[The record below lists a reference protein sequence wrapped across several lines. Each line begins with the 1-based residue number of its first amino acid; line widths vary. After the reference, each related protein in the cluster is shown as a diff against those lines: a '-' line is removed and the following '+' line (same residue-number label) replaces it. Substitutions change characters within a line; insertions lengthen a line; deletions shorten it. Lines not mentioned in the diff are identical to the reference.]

1 MLRVYT
7 GRGRLMQ
14 AALSELLRRADART
28 QLVVVPKQL
37 TLQTERTLLRDLNQ
51 RGSFQIQVL
60 SPERLCA
67 RIFDAAG
74 QPEGV
79 RVDDRGRVMLVRAA
93 VRAAGENLTLY
104 RGAERRR
111 GFPERCAAQLERIRQ
126 AGVTADTLRACAADL
141 SGTARLK
148 LNDLSYILEAYDVLI
163 KDRYQDGTSEFN
175 AAIAR
180 AGEAAFLREC
190 AVWFHG
196 FDMMPPTLHGLIAS
210 VSAVTDAGLLLPL
223 ENDERARDFD
233 AFLPMF
239 RALEQL
245 SIAARRLGAPME
257 RVDVEEAEN
266 GDAARNGSAPAA
278 PARELPRTAA
288 AIPSA
293 DASLPQESARSSA
306 MSAAEHNDAHSR
318 AAATLAAEIPASPT
332 FSPSTSEIHLGGATA
347 FSSSGKSHRP
357 RLLVSVPPRKADLR
371 RLERELFAFPAEP
384 SAGRAQSV
392 QLTLLR
398 DPKEECRFAAALT
411 RRLVRQRGWR
421 WDDVTL
427 LLRDPDAYDAPLRA
441 AFADYGVPL
450 FLSSSRSAARH
461 AAPEFLLT
469 ALKALEKG
477 FPADEMLALLRTGM
491 SPLNDDEADR
501 FSNYI
506 VRWGLRGNRF
516 LRPLQRGTQAEL
528 DALEPLRARLAEPL
542 VRLRDRLR
550 RSQTLTQQLTALFGL
565 LTDAEVYSK
574 IQARMARLCEANLR
588 EIAGEEGQVWNRML
602 GAMDQMQALMGDA
615 KLSMAELRETLTESL
630 SAAVLKPLP
639 QSGDAVLAQSMD
651 RACARPSKAILIL
664 GAADR
669 PVNDDEGLLTPSQKR
684 VLSDFAHAY
693 LGPDDADLSRLRR
706 FYLKSSLGM
715 ATDYVSLSC
724 PLSGSDGAA
733 QRPGAIF
740 ALIEALFPGTQTR
753 GGVAGEPALE
763 RMLRSAPGA
772 ALSMAGRALCAEA
785 EGVPLPEIDASALSA
800 LRRSDAPAAKTG
812 LRRLS
817 QALSRAESADA
828 LSPAAARAL
837 YGALSS
843 LSITRL
849 ERFAACPFAFFA
861 QYGLKPERV
870 DPFELNAKD
879 EGTFFHSAVNEFLLR
894 SMDDLGELTAE
905 AAGTRMDA
913 VSDLLLDAMRASG
926 PLGDS
931 AVALA
936 ERRRLK
942 STARVC
948 AAVLA
953 EHMRGSRFHTAALE
967 QSFGREDGKKALTL
981 PGGCV
986 LEGRIDRIDEWRDG
1000 KTDYL
1005 RVIDFKRGGKSLK
1018 LSEAYYGLRLQL
1030 PIYLAAAQRRRDA
1043 LSAGVYYFT
1052 LDEGIVD
1059 VQSADP
1065 GAVEAERRKLFRME
1079 GLMPGDPEL
1088 LKALSP
1094 APADVLKLRTTASG
1108 ALYKGSVT
1116 AEESDYRALTE
1127 CALRRAGEHLSRIRS
1142 GECAAAPAR
1151 IEQSNPCAWCDWH
1164 KICLFD
1170 DRLDGARARK
1180 FKALPMDEA
1189 LLKIKAENGAEE
1201 PEKL

>member
-37 TLQTERTLLRDLNQ
+37 TLQTERTLLRELNQ

-148 LNDLSYILEAYDVLI
+148 LNDLSYILEAYGALI
-163 KDRYQDGTSEFN
+163 EDRYQDGTSEFN
-175 AAIAR
+175 AAILRAR
-180 AGEAAFLREC
+180 EAAFLREC

-210 VSAVTDAGLLLPL
+210 VGAVTDAGLLLPL
-223 ENDERARDFD
+223 ENDEHARDFD

-245 SIAARRLGAPME
+245 SIAAKRLGAPME
-257 RVDVEEAEN
+257 RVDVEE
-266 GDAARNGSAPAA
+266 DAA
-278 PARELPRTAA
+278 EE
-288 AIPSA
+288 
-293 DASLPQESARSSA
+293 DASHEHFREPPEHSS
-306 MSAAEHNDAHSR
+306 
-318 AAATLAAEIPASPT
+318 P
-332 FSPSTSEIHLGGATA
+332 
-347 FSSSGKSHRP
+347 RP

-491 SPLNDDEADR
+491 SPLSDDEADR

-516 LRPLQRGTQAEL
+516 LRPLQRGAQAEL
-528 DALEPLRARLAEPL
+528 DALEPLRARLTEPL

-733 QRPGAIF
+733 QRPGAMF

-785 EGVPLPEIDASALSA
+785 EGVPLPAMDASALSA
-800 LRRSDAPAAKTG
+800 LRRSDAPAAKAG
-812 LRRLS
+812 LMRLS

-837 YGALSS
+837 YGALGS
-843 LSITRL
+843 LSVTRL

-967 QSFGREDGKKALTL
+967 QSFGREDGKRALTL

-1000 KTDYL
+1000 ATDYL

-1030 PIYLAAAQRRRDA
+1030 PVYLAAAQRRRDA

-1059 VQSADP
+1059 LQSSDP
-1065 GAVEAERRKLFRME
+1065 GAVEAERRKRFRME
-1079 GLMPGDPEL
+1079 GLMPSDPEL

-1094 APADVLKLRTTASG
+1094 APAEVLKLRTTASG
-1108 ALYKGSVT
+1108 APYKGSVT

-1127 CALRRAGEHLSRIRS
+1127 CALRRAEEHLSRIRS

-1151 IEQSNPCAWCDWH
+1151 MEQSNPCTWCDWH

-1170 DRLDGARARK
+1170 DRLDGARARRLK
-1180 FKALPMDEA
+1180 SLQPDEA
-1189 LLKIKAENGAEE
+1189 MLKIKSESDGESR
-1201 PEKL
+1201 EKL

>member
-148 LNDLSYILEAYDVLI
+148 LNDLSYILEAYGALI
-163 KDRYQDGTSEFN
+163 EDRYQDGTSEFN
-175 AAIAR
+175 AAILRAR
-180 AGEAAFLREC
+180 EAAFLREC

-210 VSAVTDAGLLLPL
+210 VGAVTDAGLLLPL
-223 ENDERARDFD
+223 ENNEHARDFD

-245 SIAARRLGAPME
+245 SIAAKRLGAPME
-257 RVDVEEAEN
+257 RVDVEEA
-266 GDAARNGSAPAA
+266 AA
-278 PARELPRTAA
+278 EE
-288 AIPSA
+288 
-293 DASLPQESARSSA
+293 DASHEHFREPPEHSS
-306 MSAAEHNDAHSR
+306 
-318 AAATLAAEIPASPT
+318 P
-332 FSPSTSEIHLGGATA
+332 
-347 FSSSGKSHRP
+347 RP

-491 SPLNDDEADR
+491 SPLSDEEADR

-516 LRPLQRGTQAEL
+516 LRPLQRGAQVEL
-528 DALEPLRARLAEPL
+528 DALEPLRARLTEPL

-664 GAADR
+664 GAADW

-733 QRPGAIF
+733 QRPGAMF

-785 EGVPLPEIDASALSA
+785 EGVPLPAMDASALSA
-800 LRRSDAPAAKTG
+800 LRRSDAPAAKAG

-837 YGALSS
+837 YGALGS
-843 LSITRL
+843 LSVTRL

-870 DPFELNAKD
+870 DPFELNTKD

-967 QSFGREDGKKALTL
+967 QSFGREDGKRALTL
-981 PGGCV
+981 LGGCV
-986 LEGRIDRIDEWRDG
+986 LEGRIDRVDEWRDG
-1000 KTDYL
+1000 ATDYL

-1030 PIYLAAAQRRRDA
+1030 PVYLAAAQRRRDA

-1059 VQSADP
+1059 LQSSDP
-1065 GAVEAERRKLFRME
+1065 GAVEAERRKRFRME
-1079 GLMPGDPEL
+1079 GLMPSDPEL

-1094 APADVLKLRTTASG
+1094 APAEVLKLRTTASG
-1108 ALYKGSVT
+1108 APYKGSVT

-1127 CALRRAGEHLSRIRS
+1127 CALRRAEEHLSRIRS

-1151 IEQSNPCAWCDWH
+1151 MEQSNPCTWCDWH

-1170 DRLDGARARK
+1170 DRLDGARTRRLK
-1180 FKALPMDEA
+1180 SLQPDEA
-1189 LLKIKAENGAEE
+1189 MLKIKSESDGESR
-1201 PEKL
+1201 EKL

>member
-148 LNDLSYILEAYDVLI
+148 LNDLSYILEAYGALI
-163 KDRYQDGTSEFN
+163 EDRYQDGTSEFN
-175 AAIAR
+175 AAILRAR
-180 AGEAAFLREC
+180 EAAFLREC

-210 VSAVTDAGLLLPL
+210 VGAVTDAGLLLPL
-223 ENDERARDFD
+223 ENDEHARDFD

-245 SIAARRLGAPME
+245 SIAAKRLGAPME
-257 RVDVEEAEN
+257 RVDVEEA
-266 GDAARNGSAPAA
+266 
-278 PARELPRTAA
+278 AA
-288 AIPSA
+288 AE
-293 DASLPQESARSSA
+293 DASHEHFREPPEHSS
-306 MSAAEHNDAHSR
+306 
-318 AAATLAAEIPASPT
+318 P
-332 FSPSTSEIHLGGATA
+332 
-347 FSSSGKSHRP
+347 RP
-357 RLLVSVPPRKADLR
+357 RLRVSVPPRKADLH

-491 SPLNDDEADR
+491 SPLSDDEADR

-516 LRPLQRGTQAEL
+516 LRPLQRGAQAEL

-733 QRPGAIF
+733 QRPGAMF

-753 GGVAGEPALE
+753 GGVTGEPALE
-763 RMLRSAPGA
+763 RMLRSAPDA

-785 EGVPLPEIDASALSA
+785 EGVPLPAMDASALSA
-800 LRRSDAPAAKTG
+800 LRRSDAPAAKAG

-837 YGALSS
+837 YGALGS
-843 LSITRL
+843 LSVTRL

-967 QSFGREDGKKALTL
+967 QSFGREDGKRALTL

-1000 KTDYL
+1000 ATDYL

-1030 PIYLAAAQRRRDA
+1030 PVYLAAAQRRRDA

-1059 VQSADP
+1059 LQSSDP
-1065 GAVEAERRKLFRME
+1065 GAVEAERRKRFRME
-1079 GLMPGDPEL
+1079 GLMPSDPEL

-1094 APADVLKLRTTASG
+1094 APAEVLKLRTTASG
-1108 ALYKGSVT
+1108 APYKGSVT

-1127 CALRRAGEHLSRIRS
+1127 CALRRAEEHLSRIRS

-1151 IEQSNPCAWCDWH
+1151 MEQSNPCAWCDWH

-1170 DRLDGARARK
+1170 DRLDGARARRLK
-1180 FKALPMDEA
+1180 SLQPDEA
-1189 LLKIKAENGAEE
+1189 MLKIKSESDGESR
-1201 PEKL
+1201 EKL

>member
-148 LNDLSYILEAYDVLI
+148 LNDLSYILEAYGALI
-163 KDRYQDGTSEFN
+163 EDRYQDGTSEFN
-175 AAIAR
+175 AAILRAR
-180 AGEAAFLREC
+180 EAAFLREC

-210 VSAVTDAGLLLPL
+210 VGAVTDAGLLLPL
-223 ENDERARDFD
+223 ENDEHARDFD

-245 SIAARRLGAPME
+245 SIAAKRLGAPME
-257 RVDVEEAEN
+257 RVDVEEA
-266 GDAARNGSAPAA
+266 
-278 PARELPRTAA
+278 
-288 AIPSA
+288 
-293 DASLPQESARSSA
+293 
-306 MSAAEHNDAHSR
+306 AAEEDTSHEHFREPPEHS
-318 AAATLAAEIPASPT
+318 SP
-332 FSPSTSEIHLGGATA
+332 
-347 FSSSGKSHRP
+347 RP

-491 SPLNDDEADR
+491 SPLSDDEADR

-516 LRPLQRGTQAEL
+516 LRPLQRGAQVEL

-651 RACARPSKAILIL
+651 RSCARPSKAILIL

-733 QRPGAIF
+733 QRPGAMF

-753 GGVAGEPALE
+753 GGVTGEPALE

-785 EGVPLPEIDASALSA
+785 EGVPLPAMDASALSA
-800 LRRSDAPAAKTG
+800 LRRSDAPAAKAG

-837 YGALSS
+837 YGALGS
-843 LSITRL
+843 LSVTRL

-967 QSFGREDGKKALTL
+967 QSFGREDGKRALTL

-1000 KTDYL
+1000 ATDYL

-1030 PIYLAAAQRRRDA
+1030 PVYLAAAQRRRDA

-1059 VQSADP
+1059 LQSSDP
-1065 GAVEAERRKLFRME
+1065 GAVEAERRKRFRME
-1079 GLMPGDPEL
+1079 GLMPSDPEL

-1094 APADVLKLRTTASG
+1094 APAEVLKLRTTASG
-1108 ALYKGSVT
+1108 APYKGSVT

-1127 CALRRAGEHLSRIRS
+1127 CALRRAEEHLSRIRS

-1151 IEQSNPCAWCDWH
+1151 MEQSNPCTWCDWH

-1170 DRLDGARARK
+1170 DRLDGARARRLK
-1180 FKALPMDEA
+1180 SLQPDEA
-1189 LLKIKAENGAEE
+1189 MLKIKSESDGESR
-1201 PEKL
+1201 EKL

>member
-148 LNDLSYILEAYDVLI
+148 LNDLSYILEAYGALI
-163 KDRYQDGTSEFN
+163 EDRYQDGTSEFN
-175 AAIAR
+175 AAILRAR
-180 AGEAAFLREC
+180 EAAFLREC

-210 VSAVTDAGLLLPL
+210 VGAVTDAGLLLPL
-223 ENDERARDFD
+223 ENDEHARDFD

-245 SIAARRLGAPME
+245 SIAAKRLGAPME
-257 RVDVEEAEN
+257 RVDVEE
-266 GDAARNGSAPAA
+266 DAA
-278 PARELPRTAA
+278 EE
-288 AIPSA
+288 
-293 DASLPQESARSSA
+293 DASHEHFREPPEHSS
-306 MSAAEHNDAHSR
+306 
-318 AAATLAAEIPASPT
+318 P
-332 FSPSTSEIHLGGATA
+332 
-347 FSSSGKSHRP
+347 RP
-357 RLLVSVPPRKADLR
+357 RLLASVPPRKADLR

-491 SPLNDDEADR
+491 SPLSDDETDR

-516 LRPLQRGTQAEL
+516 LRPLQRGAQAEL

-602 GAMDQMQALMGDA
+602 GAIDQMQALMGDA

-733 QRPGAIF
+733 QRPGAMF

-753 GGVAGEPALE
+753 GGVTGEPALE

-785 EGVPLPEIDASALSA
+785 EGVPLPAMDASALSA
-800 LRRSDAPAAKTG
+800 LRRSDAPAAKAG

-837 YGALSS
+837 YGALGS
-843 LSITRL
+843 LSVTRL

-870 DPFELNAKD
+870 DPFELNTKD

-967 QSFGREDGKKALTL
+967 QSFGREDGKRALTL

-1000 KTDYL
+1000 ATDYL

-1059 VQSADP
+1059 LQNSDP
-1065 GAVEAERRKLFRME
+1065 GAVEAERRKRFRME
-1079 GLMPGDPEL
+1079 GLMPSDPEL

-1094 APADVLKLRTTASG
+1094 APAEVLKLRTTASG
-1108 ALYKGSVT
+1108 APYKGSVT

-1127 CALRRAGEHLSRIRS
+1127 CALRRAEEHLSRIRS

-1151 IEQSNPCAWCDWH
+1151 MEQSNPCTWCDWH

-1170 DRLDGARARK
+1170 DRLDGARARRLK
-1180 FKALPMDEA
+1180 SLQPDEA
-1189 LLKIKAENGAEE
+1189 MLKIKSESDGESR
-1201 PEKL
+1201 EKL

>member
-148 LNDLSYILEAYDVLI
+148 LNDLSYILEAYGALI
-163 KDRYQDGTSEFN
+163 EDRYQDGTSEFN
-175 AAIAR
+175 ATILRAR
-180 AGEAAFLREC
+180 EAAFLREC

-210 VSAVTDAGLLLPL
+210 VGAVTDAGLLLPL
-223 ENDERARDFD
+223 ENDEHARDFD

-245 SIAARRLGAPME
+245 SIAAKRLGAPME
-257 RVDVEEAEN
+257 RVDVEE
-266 GDAARNGSAPAA
+266 DAA
-278 PARELPRTAA
+278 EE
-288 AIPSA
+288 
-293 DASLPQESARSSA
+293 DASDEHICSTPEHSS
-306 MSAAEHNDAHSR
+306 
-318 AAATLAAEIPASPT
+318 P
-332 FSPSTSEIHLGGATA
+332 
-347 FSSSGKSHRP
+347 RP
-357 RLLVSVPPRKADLR
+357 CLRVSVPPRKADLR

-491 SPLNDDEADR
+491 SPLSDDEADR

-733 QRPGAIF
+733 QRPGAMF

-785 EGVPLPEIDASALSA
+785 EGVPLPAMDASALSA
-800 LRRSDAPAAKTG
+800 LRRSDAPAAKAG
-812 LRRLS
+812 LMRLS

-837 YGALSS
+837 YGALGS
-843 LSITRL
+843 LSVTRL

-870 DPFELNAKD
+870 DPFELNTKD

-967 QSFGREDGKKALTL
+967 QSFGREDGKRALTL

-1000 KTDYL
+1000 ATDYL

-1030 PIYLAAAQRRRDA
+1030 PVYLAAAQRRRDA

-1059 VQSADP
+1059 LQSSDP
-1065 GAVEAERRKLFRME
+1065 GAVEAERRKRFRME

-1094 APADVLKLRTTASG
+1094 APAEVLKLRTTASG
-1108 ALYKGSVT
+1108 APYKGSVT

-1127 CALRRAGEHLSRIRS
+1127 CALRRAEEHLSRIRS

-1151 IEQSNPCAWCDWH
+1151 MEQSNPCAWCDWH

-1170 DRLDGARARK
+1170 DRLDGARARRLK
-1180 FKALPMDEA
+1180 SLQPDEA
-1189 LLKIKAENGAEE
+1189 MLKIKSESDGESR
-1201 PEKL
+1201 EKL

>member
-148 LNDLSYILEAYDVLI
+148 LNDLSYILEAYGALI
-163 KDRYQDGTSEFN
+163 EDRYQDGTSEFN
-175 AAIAR
+175 AAILRAR
-180 AGEAAFLREC
+180 EAAFLREC

-210 VSAVTDAGLLLPL
+210 VGAVTDAGLLLPL
-223 ENDERARDFD
+223 ENDEHARDFD

-245 SIAARRLGAPME
+245 SIAAKRLGAPME
-257 RVDVEEAEN
+257 RVDVEEA
-266 GDAARNGSAPAA
+266 
-278 PARELPRTAA
+278 AA
-288 AIPSA
+288 AE
-293 DASLPQESARSSA
+293 DASHEHFREPPEHSSPRS
-306 MSAAEHNDAHSR
+306 
-318 AAATLAAEIPASPT
+318 
-332 FSPSTSEIHLGGATA
+332 
-347 FSSSGKSHRP
+347 
-357 RLLVSVPPRKADLR
+357 RLWVSVPPRKADLR

-491 SPLNDDEADR
+491 SPLSDDEADR

-506 VRWGLRGNRF
+506 VRWGLRGNRL
-516 LRPLQRGTQAEL
+516 LRPLQRGAQVEL

-615 KLSMAELRETLTESL
+615 KLSMSELRETLTESL

-733 QRPGAIF
+733 QRPGAMF

-753 GGVAGEPALE
+753 GGVTGEPALE

-785 EGVPLPEIDASALSA
+785 EGVPLPAMDASTLSA
-800 LRRSDAPAAKTG
+800 LRRSDAPAAKAG

-837 YGALSS
+837 YGALGS
-843 LSITRL
+843 LSVTRL

-870 DPFELNAKD
+870 DPFELNTKD

-913 VSDLLLDAMRASG
+913 VSDLLLEAMRASG

-967 QSFGREDGKKALTL
+967 QSFGREDGKRALTL

-1000 KTDYL
+1000 ATDYL

-1030 PIYLAAAQRRRDA
+1030 PVYLAAAQRRRDA

-1059 VQSADP
+1059 LQSSDP
-1065 GAVEAERRKLFRME
+1065 GAVEAERRKRFRME
-1079 GLMPGDPEL
+1079 GLMPSDPEL

-1094 APADVLKLRTTASG
+1094 APAEVLKLRTTASG
-1108 ALYKGSVT
+1108 APYKGSVT

-1127 CALRRAGEHLSRIRS
+1127 CALRRAEEHLSRIRS

-1151 IEQSNPCAWCDWH
+1151 MEQSNPCTWCDWH

-1170 DRLDGARARK
+1170 DRLDGARARRLK
-1180 FKALPMDEA
+1180 SLQPDEA
-1189 LLKIKAENGAEE
+1189 MLKIKSESDGESR
-1201 PEKL
+1201 EKL

>member
-148 LNDLSYILEAYDVLI
+148 LNDLSYILEAYGALI
-163 KDRYQDGTSEFN
+163 EDRYQDGTSEFN
-175 AAIAR
+175 AAILRAR
-180 AGEAAFLREC
+180 EAAFLREC

-210 VSAVTDAGLLLPL
+210 VGAVTDAGLLLPL
-223 ENDERARDFD
+223 ENDEHARDFD

-245 SIAARRLGAPME
+245 SIAAKRLGAPME
-257 RVDVEEAEN
+257 RVDVEEA
-266 GDAARNGSAPAA
+266 AA
-278 PARELPRTAA
+278 EE
-288 AIPSA
+288 
-293 DASLPQESARSSA
+293 DASHEHFREPPEHSS
-306 MSAAEHNDAHSR
+306 
-318 AAATLAAEIPASPT
+318 
-332 FSPSTSEIHLGGATA
+332 
-347 FSSSGKSHRP
+347 P

-491 SPLNDDEADR
+491 SPLSDDETDR

-516 LRPLQRGTQAEL
+516 LRPLQRGAQAEL

-602 GAMDQMQALMGDA
+602 GAIDQMQALMGDA

-733 QRPGAIF
+733 QRPGAMF

-753 GGVAGEPALE
+753 GGVTGEPALE

-785 EGVPLPEIDASALSA
+785 EGVPLPAMDASALSA
-800 LRRSDAPAAKTG
+800 LRRSDAPAAKAG

-837 YGALSS
+837 YGALGS
-843 LSITRL
+843 LSVTRL

-870 DPFELNAKD
+870 DPFELNTKD

-967 QSFGREDGKKALTL
+967 QSFGREDGKRALTL

-1000 KTDYL
+1000 ATDYL

-1059 VQSADP
+1059 LQNSDP
-1065 GAVEAERRKLFRME
+1065 GAVEAERRKRFRME
-1079 GLMPGDPEL
+1079 GLMPSDPEL

-1094 APADVLKLRTTASG
+1094 APAEVLKLRTTASG
-1108 ALYKGSVT
+1108 APYKGSVT

-1127 CALRRAGEHLSRIRS
+1127 CALRRAEEHLSRIRS

-1151 IEQSNPCAWCDWH
+1151 MEQSNPCTWCDWH

-1170 DRLDGARARK
+1170 DRLDGARARRLK
-1180 FKALPMDEA
+1180 SLQPDEA
-1189 LLKIKAENGAEE
+1189 MLKIKSESDGESR
-1201 PEKL
+1201 EKL

>member
-148 LNDLSYILEAYDVLI
+148 LNDLSYILEAYGALI
-163 KDRYQDGTSEFN
+163 EDRYQDGTSEFN
-175 AAIAR
+175 AAILRAR
-180 AGEAAFLREC
+180 EAAFLREC

-210 VSAVTDAGLLLPL
+210 VGAVTDARLLLPL
-223 ENDERARDFD
+223 ENDEHARDFD

-245 SIAARRLGAPME
+245 SIAAKRLGAPME
-257 RVDVEEAEN
+257 RVDVEEA
-266 GDAARNGSAPAA
+266 
-278 PARELPRTAA
+278 
-288 AIPSA
+288 
-293 DASLPQESARSSA
+293 
-306 MSAAEHNDAHSR
+306 AAEEAASHEHFREPPEHS
-318 AAATLAAEIPASPT
+318 SPR
-332 FSPSTSEIHLGGATA
+332 S
-347 FSSSGKSHRP
+347 

-491 SPLNDDEADR
+491 SPLSDDEADR

-506 VRWGLRGNRF
+506 IRWGLRGNRF
-516 LRPLQRGTQAEL
+516 LRPLQRGAQVEL

-733 QRPGAIF
+733 QRPGAMF

-785 EGVPLPEIDASALSA
+785 EGVPLPAMDASALSA
-800 LRRSDAPAAKTG
+800 LRRSDAPAAKAG

-837 YGALSS
+837 YGALGS
-843 LSITRL
+843 LSVTRL

-870 DPFELNAKD
+870 DPFELNTKD

-967 QSFGREDGKKALTL
+967 QSFGREDGKRALTL

-1000 KTDYL
+1000 ATDYL

-1018 LSEAYYGLRLQL
+1018 LSETYYGLRLQL
-1030 PIYLAAAQRRRDA
+1030 PVYLAAAQRRRDA

-1059 VQSADP
+1059 LQSSDP
-1065 GAVEAERRKLFRME
+1065 GAVEAERRKRFRME
-1079 GLMPGDPEL
+1079 GLMPSDPEL

-1094 APADVLKLRTTASG
+1094 APAEVLKLRTTASG
-1108 ALYKGSVT
+1108 APYKGSVT

-1127 CALRRAGEHLSRIRS
+1127 CALRRAEEHLSRIRS

-1151 IEQSNPCAWCDWH
+1151 MEQSNPCAWCDWH

-1170 DRLDGARARK
+1170 DRLDGARARRLK
-1180 FKALPMDEA
+1180 SLQPDEA
-1189 LLKIKAENGAEE
+1189 MLKIKSESDGESR
-1201 PEKL
+1201 EKL

>member
-148 LNDLSYILEAYDVLI
+148 LNDLSYILEAYGALI
-163 KDRYQDGTSEFN
+163 ENRYQDGTSEFN
-175 AAIAR
+175 AAILRAR
-180 AGEAAFLREC
+180 EAAFLREC

-210 VSAVTDAGLLLPL
+210 VGAVTDAGLLLPL
-223 ENDERARDFD
+223 ENDEHARDFD

-245 SIAARRLGAPME
+245 SIAAKRLSAPME
-257 RVDVEEAEN
+257 RVDVEEA
-266 GDAARNGSAPAA
+266 AA
-278 PARELPRTAA
+278 EE
-288 AIPSA
+288 
-293 DASLPQESARSSA
+293 DASHEHFREPPEHSS
-306 MSAAEHNDAHSR
+306 
-318 AAATLAAEIPASPT
+318 P
-332 FSPSTSEIHLGGATA
+332 
-347 FSSSGKSHRP
+347 RP

-491 SPLNDDEADR
+491 SPLSDDEADR

-516 LRPLQRGTQAEL
+516 LRPLQRGAQAEL

-733 QRPGAIF
+733 QRPGAMF

-785 EGVPLPEIDASALSA
+785 EGVPLPAMDASALSA
-800 LRRSDAPAAKTG
+800 LRRSGAPAAKAG
-812 LRRLS
+812 LMRLS

-837 YGALSS
+837 YGALGS
-843 LSITRL
+843 LSVTRL

-870 DPFELNAKD
+870 DPFELNTKD

-967 QSFGREDGKKALTL
+967 QSFGREDGKRALTL

-1000 KTDYL
+1000 AMDYL

-1030 PIYLAAAQRRRDA
+1030 PVYLAAAQRRRDA

-1059 VQSADP
+1059 LQSSDP
-1065 GAVEAERRKLFRME
+1065 GAVEAERRKRFRME
-1079 GLMPGDPEL
+1079 GLMPSDPEL

-1094 APADVLKLRTTASG
+1094 APAEVLKLRTTASG
-1108 ALYKGSVT
+1108 APYKGSVT

-1127 CALRRAGEHLSRIRS
+1127 CALRRAEEHLSRIRS

-1151 IEQSNPCAWCDWH
+1151 MEQSNPCAWCDWH

-1170 DRLDGARARK
+1170 DRLDGARARRLK
-1180 FKALPMDEA
+1180 SLQPDEA
-1189 LLKIKAENGAEE
+1189 MLKIKSESDGESR
-1201 PEKL
+1201 EKL

>member
-148 LNDLSYILEAYDVLI
+148 LNDLSYILEAYGALI
-163 KDRYQDGTSEFN
+163 EDRYQDGTSEFN
-175 AAIAR
+175 AAILRAR
-180 AGEAAFLREC
+180 EAAFLREC

-210 VSAVTDAGLLLPL
+210 VGAVTDAGLLLPL
-223 ENDERARDFD
+223 ENDEHARDFD

-245 SIAARRLGAPME
+245 SIAAKRLGAPME
-257 RVDVEEAEN
+257 RVDVEEA
-266 GDAARNGSAPAA
+266 AA
-278 PARELPRTAA
+278 EE
-288 AIPSA
+288 
-293 DASLPQESARSSA
+293 DASHEHFREPPEHSS
-306 MSAAEHNDAHSR
+306 
-318 AAATLAAEIPASPT
+318 P
-332 FSPSTSEIHLGGATA
+332 
-347 FSSSGKSHRP
+347 RP
-357 RLLVSVPPRKADLR
+357 RLRVSVPPRKADLR

-491 SPLNDDEADR
+491 SPLSDDEADR

-516 LRPLQRGTQAEL
+516 LRPLQRGAQAEL

-733 QRPGAIF
+733 QRPGAMF

-785 EGVPLPEIDASALSA
+785 EGVPLPAMDASALSA
-800 LRRSDAPAAKTG
+800 LRRSDAPAAKAG
-812 LRRLS
+812 LMRLS

-837 YGALSS
+837 YGALGS
-843 LSITRL
+843 LSVTRL

-870 DPFELNAKD
+870 DPFELNTKD

-967 QSFGREDGKKALTL
+967 QSFGREDGKRALTL

-1000 KTDYL
+1000 ATDYL

-1030 PIYLAAAQRRRDA
+1030 PVYLAAAQRRRDA

-1059 VQSADP
+1059 LQSSDP
-1065 GAVEAERRKLFRME
+1065 GAVEAERRKRFRME
-1079 GLMPGDPEL
+1079 GLMPSDPEL

-1094 APADVLKLRTTASG
+1094 APAEVLKLRTTASG
-1108 ALYKGSVT
+1108 APYKGSVT

-1127 CALRRAGEHLSRIRS
+1127 CALRRAEEHLSRIRS

-1151 IEQSNPCAWCDWH
+1151 MEQSNPCAWCDWH

-1170 DRLDGARARK
+1170 DRLDGTRARRLK
-1180 FKALPMDEA
+1180 SLQPDEA
-1189 LLKIKAENGAEE
+1189 MLKIKSESDGESR
-1201 PEKL
+1201 EKL

>member
-126 AGVTADTLRACAADL
+126 AGVTADTLRACAADF

-148 LNDLSYILEAYDVLI
+148 LNDLSYILEAYGALI
-163 KDRYQDGTSEFN
+163 EDRYQDGTSEFN
-175 AAIAR
+175 AAILRAR
-180 AGEAAFLREC
+180 EAAFLREC

-210 VSAVTDAGLLLPL
+210 VGAVTDAGLLLPL
-223 ENDERARDFD
+223 ENDEHARDFD

-245 SIAARRLGAPME
+245 SIAAKRLGAPME
-257 RVDVEEAEN
+257 RVDVEE
-266 GDAARNGSAPAA
+266 DA
-278 PARELPRTAA
+278 
-288 AIPSA
+288 A
-293 DASLPQESARSSA
+293 DASHEHFREPPEHSS
-306 MSAAEHNDAHSR
+306 
-318 AAATLAAEIPASPT
+318 P
-332 FSPSTSEIHLGGATA
+332 
-347 FSSSGKSHRP
+347 RP

-384 SAGRAQSV
+384 SAGMAQSV

-506 VRWGLRGNRF
+506 IRWGQRGNRF
-516 LRPLQRGTQAEL
+516 LRPLQRGAQAEL

-733 QRPGAIF
+733 QRPGAMF

-785 EGVPLPEIDASALSA
+785 EGVPLPAMDASALSA
-800 LRRSDAPAAKTG
+800 LRRSDAPAAKAG
-812 LRRLS
+812 LMRLS

-837 YGALSS
+837 YGALGS
-843 LSITRL
+843 LSVTRL

-967 QSFGREDGKKALTL
+967 QSFGREDGKRALTL

-1000 KTDYL
+1000 AADYL

-1030 PIYLAAAQRRRDA
+1030 PVYLAAAQRRRDA

-1059 VQSADP
+1059 LQSSDP
-1065 GAVEAERRKLFRME
+1065 GAVEAERRKRFRME
-1079 GLMPGDPEL
+1079 GLMPSDPEL

-1094 APADVLKLRTTASG
+1094 APAEVLKLRTTASG
-1108 ALYKGSVT
+1108 APYKGSVT

-1127 CALRRAGEHLSRIRS
+1127 CALRRAEEHLSRIRN

-1151 IEQSNPCAWCDWH
+1151 MEQSNPCAWCDWH

-1170 DRLDGARARK
+1170 DRLDGARARRLK
-1180 FKALPMDEA
+1180 SLQPDEA
-1189 LLKIKAENGAEE
+1189 MLKIKSESDGESR
-1201 PEKL
+1201 EKL

>member
-148 LNDLSYILEAYDVLI
+148 LNDLSYILEAYGALI
-163 KDRYQDGTSEFN
+163 EDRYQDGTSEFN
-175 AAIAR
+175 AAILRAR
-180 AGEAAFLREC
+180 EAAFLREC

-210 VSAVTDAGLLLPL
+210 VGAVTDAGLLLPL
-223 ENDERARDFD
+223 ENDEHARDFD

-245 SIAARRLGAPME
+245 SIAAKRLGAPME
-257 RVDVEEAEN
+257 RVDVEE
-266 GDAARNGSAPAA
+266 DAA
-278 PARELPRTAA
+278 EE
-288 AIPSA
+288 
-293 DASLPQESARSSA
+293 DASHEHFREPPEHSS
-306 MSAAEHNDAHSR
+306 
-318 AAATLAAEIPASPT
+318 P
-332 FSPSTSEIHLGGATA
+332 
-347 FSSSGKSHRP
+347 RP

-491 SPLNDDEADR
+491 SPLSDDEADR

-506 VRWGLRGNRF
+506 IRWGLRGNRF
-516 LRPLQRGTQAEL
+516 LRPLQRGAQAEL
-528 DALEPLRARLAEPL
+528 DALEPLRARLTEPL

-565 LTDAEVYSK
+565 LTDAEIYSK

-733 QRPGAIF
+733 QRPGAMF

-785 EGVPLPEIDASALSA
+785 EGVPLPAMDASALSA
-800 LRRSDAPAAKTG
+800 LRRSDAPAAKAG

-837 YGALSS
+837 YGALGS
-843 LSITRL
+843 LSVTRL

-870 DPFELNAKD
+870 DPFELNTKD

-967 QSFGREDGKKALTL
+967 QSFGREDGKRALTL

-1000 KTDYL
+1000 ATDYL

-1030 PIYLAAAQRRRDA
+1030 PVYLAAAQRRRDA

-1059 VQSADP
+1059 LQSSDP
-1065 GAVEAERRKLFRME
+1065 GAVEAERRKRFRME
-1079 GLMPGDPEL
+1079 GLMPSDPEL

-1094 APADVLKLRTTASG
+1094 APAEVLKLRTTASG
-1108 ALYKGSVT
+1108 TPYKGSVT

-1127 CALRRAGEHLSRIRS
+1127 CALRRAEEHLSRIRS
-1142 GECAAAPAR
+1142 GECAAAPVR
-1151 IEQSNPCAWCDWH
+1151 MEQSNPCTWCDWH

-1170 DRLDGARARK
+1170 DRLDGARARRLK
-1180 FKALPMDEA
+1180 SLQPDEA
-1189 LLKIKAENGAEE
+1189 MLKIKSESDGESR
-1201 PEKL
+1201 EKL

>member
-14 AALSELLRRADART
+14 AALSELLRRDDART

-51 RGSFQIQVL
+51 RGSFQVQVL

-79 RVDDRGRVMLVRAA
+79 RVDDRGRVMLVRAG
-93 VRAAGENLTLY
+93 VRAAGENLTIY

-148 LNDLSYILEAYDVLI
+148 LNDLSYILEAYGALI
-163 KDRYQDGTSEFN
+163 EDRYQDGTSEFN
-175 AAIAR
+175 AAILRAR
-180 AGEAAFLREC
+180 EAAFLREC

-210 VSAVTDAGLLLPL
+210 VGAVTDAGLLLPL
-223 ENDERARDFD
+223 ENDEHARDFD
-233 AFLPMF
+233 AFLPMY

-257 RVDVEEAEN
+257 RVDVEEAED
-266 GDAARNGSAPAA
+266 G
-278 PARELPRTAA
+278 
-288 AIPSA
+288 
-293 DASLPQESARSSA
+293 
-306 MSAAEHNDAHSR
+306 
-318 AAATLAAEIPASPT
+318 ASPEHFRET
-332 FSPSTSEIHLGGATA
+332 PEHSSP
-347 FSSSGKSHRP
+347 RP
-357 RLLVSVPPRKADLR
+357 RLRVSVPPRKTDLR

-469 ALKALEKG
+469 TLKALEKG

-491 SPLNDDEADR
+491 SPLSDDEADR

-669 PVNDDEGLLTPSQKR
+669 PVSDDEGLLTPSQKR

-733 QRPGAIF
+733 QRPGAMF

-785 EGVPLPEIDASALSA
+785 EGVPLPAVDASALSA
-800 LRRSDAPAAKTG
+800 LRRSDAPAARAG

-837 YGALSS
+837 YGALGS
-843 LSITRL
+843 LSVTRL
-849 ERFAACPFAFFA
+849 ERFAACPFAFFT

-942 STARVC
+942 STARMC

-1000 KTDYL
+1000 ATDYL

-1030 PIYLAAAQRRRDA
+1030 PVYLAAAQRRRDA

-1059 VQSADP
+1059 IQSADP
-1065 GAVEAERRKLFRME
+1065 GAVEAERRRRFRME
-1079 GLMPGDPEL
+1079 GLMPSDPEL
-1088 LKALSP
+1088 LRALSP
-1094 APADVLKLRTTASG
+1094 APAEVLKLRTTASG
-1108 ALYKGSVT
+1108 APYKGIVT

-1127 CALRRAGEHLSRIRS
+1127 CALRRAEEHLSRIRS

-1151 IEQSNPCAWCDWH
+1151 MEQSNPCAWCDWH

-1170 DRLDGARARK
+1170 DRLDGGRARRMK
-1180 FKALPMDEA
+1180 SLQPDEA
-1189 LLKIKAENGAEE
+1189 MLKIKSESDGESR
-1201 PEKL
+1201 EKL

>member
-7 GRGRLMQ
+7 GCGRLMQ

-148 LNDLSYILEAYDVLI
+148 LNDLSYILEAYGALI
-163 KDRYQDGTSEFN
+163 EDRYQDGTSEFN
-175 AAIAR
+175 AAILRAR
-180 AGEAAFLREC
+180 EAAFLREC

-210 VSAVTDAGLLLPL
+210 VGAVTDAGLLLPL
-223 ENDERARDFD
+223 ENDERTRDFD

-245 SIAARRLGAPME
+245 SIAAKRLGAPME
-257 RVDVEEAEN
+257 RVDVEEA
-266 GDAARNGSAPAA
+266 AA
-278 PARELPRTAA
+278 EE
-288 AIPSA
+288 
-293 DASLPQESARSSA
+293 DASHEHFREPPEHSS
-306 MSAAEHNDAHSR
+306 
-318 AAATLAAEIPASPT
+318 P
-332 FSPSTSEIHLGGATA
+332 
-347 FSSSGKSHRP
+347 RP
-357 RLLVSVPPRKADLR
+357 CLRVSVPPRKADLR

-491 SPLNDDEADR
+491 SPLSDDETDR

-516 LRPLQRGTQAEL
+516 LRPLQRGAQAEL
-528 DALEPLRARLAEPL
+528 DALEPLRARLTEPL

-733 QRPGAIF
+733 QRPGAMF

-763 RMLRSAPGA
+763 RMLRGAPGA

-785 EGVPLPEIDASALSA
+785 EGVPLPAMDASALSA
-800 LRRSDAPAAKTG
+800 LRRSDAPVAKAG

-837 YGALSS
+837 YGALGS
-843 LSITRL
+843 LSVTRL

-870 DPFELNAKD
+870 DPFELNTKD

-967 QSFGREDGKKALTL
+967 QSFGREDGKRALTL

-1000 KTDYL
+1000 ATDYL

-1030 PIYLAAAQRRRDA
+1030 PVYLAAAQRRRDA

-1059 VQSADP
+1059 LQSSDP
-1065 GAVEAERRKLFRME
+1065 GAVEAERRKRFRME
-1079 GLMPGDPEL
+1079 GLMPSDPEL

-1094 APADVLKLRTTASG
+1094 APAEVLKLRTTASG
-1108 ALYKGSVT
+1108 APYKGSVT

-1127 CALRRAGEHLSRIRS
+1127 CALRRAEEHLSRIRS

-1151 IEQSNPCAWCDWH
+1151 MEQSNPCTWCDWH

-1170 DRLDGARARK
+1170 DRLDGARARRLK
-1180 FKALPMDEA
+1180 SLQPDEA
-1189 LLKIKAENGAEE
+1189 MLKIKSESDGESR
-1201 PEKL
+1201 EKL

>member
-148 LNDLSYILEAYDVLI
+148 LNDLSYILEAYGALI
-163 KDRYQDGTSEFN
+163 EDRYQDGTSEFN
-175 AAIAR
+175 AAILRAR
-180 AGEAAFLREC
+180 EAAFLREC

-210 VSAVTDAGLLLPL
+210 VGAVTDAGLLLPL

-245 SIAARRLGAPME
+245 SIAAKRLGAPME
-257 RVDVEEAEN
+257 RVDVEEA
-266 GDAARNGSAPAA
+266 AA
-278 PARELPRTAA
+278 EE
-288 AIPSA
+288 
-293 DASLPQESARSSA
+293 DASHEHFREPPEHSS
-306 MSAAEHNDAHSR
+306 
-318 AAATLAAEIPASPT
+318 P
-332 FSPSTSEIHLGGATA
+332 
-347 FSSSGKSHRP
+347 RP

-491 SPLNDDEADR
+491 SPLSDDEADR

-733 QRPGAIF
+733 QRPGAMF

-785 EGVPLPEIDASALSA
+785 EGVPLPAMDASALSA
-800 LRRSDAPAAKTG
+800 LRRSDAPAAKAG

-837 YGALSS
+837 YGALGS
-843 LSITRL
+843 LSVTRL

-870 DPFELNAKD
+870 DPFELNTKD

-967 QSFGREDGKKALTL
+967 QSFGREDGKRALTL

-1000 KTDYL
+1000 ATDYL

-1030 PIYLAAAQRRRDA
+1030 PVYLAAAQRRRDA

-1059 VQSADP
+1059 LQSSDP
-1065 GAVEAERRKLFRME
+1065 GAVEAERRKRFRME
-1079 GLMPGDPEL
+1079 GLMPSDPEL

-1094 APADVLKLRTTASG
+1094 APAEVLKLRTTASG
-1108 ALYKGSVT
+1108 APYKGSVT

-1127 CALRRAGEHLSRIRS
+1127 CALRRAEEHLSRIRS

-1151 IEQSNPCAWCDWH
+1151 MEQSNPCAWCDWH

-1170 DRLDGARARK
+1170 DRLDGARARRLK
-1180 FKALPMDEA
+1180 SLQPDEA
-1189 LLKIKAENGAEE
+1189 MLKIKSESDGESR
-1201 PEKL
+1201 EKL

>member
-148 LNDLSYILEAYDVLI
+148 LNDLSYILEAYGALI
-163 KDRYQDGTSEFN
+163 EDRYQDGTSEFN
-175 AAIAR
+175 AAILRAR
-180 AGEAAFLREC
+180 EAAFLREC

-210 VSAVTDAGLLLPL
+210 VGAVTDAGLLLPL
-223 ENDERARDFD
+223 ENDEHARDFD

-245 SIAARRLGAPME
+245 SIAAKRLGAPME
-257 RVDVEEAEN
+257 RVDVE
-266 GDAARNGSAPAA
+266 DAAA
-278 PARELPRTAA
+278 
-288 AIPSA
+288 A
-293 DASLPQESARSSA
+293 DASHEHFREPPEHSS
-306 MSAAEHNDAHSR
+306 
-318 AAATLAAEIPASPT
+318 P
-332 FSPSTSEIHLGGATA
+332 
-347 FSSSGKSHRP
+347 RP

-469 ALKALEKG
+469 ALKVLEKG

-491 SPLNDDEADR
+491 SPLSDDEADR

-516 LRPLQRGTQAEL
+516 LRPLQRGAQAEL

-733 QRPGAIF
+733 QRPGAMF

-785 EGVPLPEIDASALSA
+785 EGVPLPAMDASALSA
-800 LRRSDAPAAKTG
+800 LRRSDAPAAKAG

-837 YGALSS
+837 YGALGS
-843 LSITRL
+843 LSVTRL

-870 DPFELNAKD
+870 EPFELNAKD

-967 QSFGREDGKKALTL
+967 QSFGREDGKRALTL

-1000 KTDYL
+1000 ATDYL
-1005 RVIDFKRGGKSLK
+1005 RVIDFKRSGKSLK

-1030 PIYLAAAQRRRDA
+1030 PVYLAAAQRRRDA

-1059 VQSADP
+1059 LQSSDP
-1065 GAVEAERRKLFRME
+1065 GAVEAERRKRFRME
-1079 GLMPGDPEL
+1079 GLMPSDPEL

-1094 APADVLKLRTTASG
+1094 APAEVLKLRTTASG
-1108 ALYKGSVT
+1108 APYKGSVT

-1127 CALRRAGEHLSRIRS
+1127 CALRRAEEHLSRIRS

-1151 IEQSNPCAWCDWH
+1151 MEQSNPCAWCDWH

-1170 DRLDGARARK
+1170 DRLDGARARRLK
-1180 FKALPMDEA
+1180 SLQPDEA
-1189 LLKIKAENGAEE
+1189 MLKIKSESDGESR
-1201 PEKL
+1201 EKL

>member
-67 RIFDAAG
+67 RIFDVAG

-148 LNDLSYILEAYDVLI
+148 LNDLSYILEAYGALI
-163 KDRYQDGTSEFN
+163 EDRYQDGTSEFN
-175 AAIAR
+175 AAILRAR
-180 AGEAAFLREC
+180 EAAFLREC

-210 VSAVTDAGLLLPL
+210 VGAVTDAGLLLPL
-223 ENDERARDFD
+223 ENDELARDFD

-245 SIAARRLGAPME
+245 SIAAKRLGAPME
-257 RVDVEEAEN
+257 RVDVEEA
-266 GDAARNGSAPAA
+266 AA
-278 PARELPRTAA
+278 EE
-288 AIPSA
+288 
-293 DASLPQESARSSA
+293 DASHEHFREPPEHSS
-306 MSAAEHNDAHSR
+306 
-318 AAATLAAEIPASPT
+318 P
-332 FSPSTSEIHLGGATA
+332 
-347 FSSSGKSHRP
+347 RP
-357 RLLVSVPPRKADLR
+357 RLLVSVTPRKADLR

-491 SPLNDDEADR
+491 SPLSDDEADR

-506 VRWGLRGNRF
+506 VRWGLRGNRL
-516 LRPLQRGTQAEL
+516 LRPLQRGAQAEL
-528 DALEPLRARLAEPL
+528 DALEPLRARLTEPL

-733 QRPGAIF
+733 QRPGAMF

-785 EGVPLPEIDASALSA
+785 EGVPLPAMDASALSA
-800 LRRSDAPAAKTG
+800 LRRSDAPAAKAG

-817 QALSRAESADA
+817 QALSRSESADA

-837 YGALSS
+837 YGALGS
-843 LSITRL
+843 LSVTRL

-870 DPFELNAKD
+870 DPFELNTKD

-967 QSFGREDGKKALTL
+967 QSFGREDGKRALTL

-1000 KTDYL
+1000 ATDYL

-1030 PIYLAAAQRRRDA
+1030 PVYLAAAQRRRDA

-1059 VQSADP
+1059 LQSSDP
-1065 GAVEAERRKLFRME
+1065 GAVEAERRKRFRME
-1079 GLMPGDPEL
+1079 GLMPSDPEL

-1094 APADVLKLRTTASG
+1094 APAEVLKLRTTASG
-1108 ALYKGSVT
+1108 APYKGSVT

-1127 CALRRAGEHLSRIRS
+1127 CALRRAEEHLSRIRS

-1151 IEQSNPCAWCDWH
+1151 MEQSNPCTWCDWH

-1170 DRLDGARARK
+1170 DRLDGARARRLK
-1180 FKALPMDEA
+1180 SLQPDEA
-1189 LLKIKAENGAEE
+1189 MLKIKSESDGESR
-1201 PEKL
+1201 EKL

>member
-148 LNDLSYILEAYDVLI
+148 LNDLSYILEAYGALI
-163 KDRYQDGTSEFN
+163 EDRYQDGTSEFN
-175 AAIAR
+175 AAILRAR
-180 AGEAAFLREC
+180 EAAFLREC

-210 VSAVTDAGLLLPL
+210 VGAVTDAGLLLPL
-223 ENDERARDFD
+223 ENDEHARDFD

-245 SIAARRLGAPME
+245 SIAAKRLGAPME
-257 RVDVEEAEN
+257 RVDVEEA
-266 GDAARNGSAPAA
+266 
-278 PARELPRTAA
+278 
-288 AIPSA
+288 
-293 DASLPQESARSSA
+293 
-306 MSAAEHNDAHSR
+306 
-318 AAATLAAEIPASPT
+318 AATEDTSHEHFREPPEHSSP
-332 FSPSTSEIHLGGATA
+332 
-347 FSSSGKSHRP
+347 RP

-469 ALKALEKG
+469 ALNALEKG

-491 SPLNDDEADR
+491 SPLSDDEADR

-516 LRPLQRGTQAEL
+516 LRPLQRGAQAEL

-733 QRPGAIF
+733 QRPGAMF

-785 EGVPLPEIDASALSA
+785 EGVPLPAMDASALSA
-800 LRRSDAPAAKTG
+800 LRRSDAPAAKAG

-837 YGALSS
+837 YGALGS
-843 LSITRL
+843 LSVTRL

-967 QSFGREDGKKALTL
+967 QSFGREDGKRALTL

-1000 KTDYL
+1000 ATDYL

-1030 PIYLAAAQRRRDA
+1030 PVYLAAAQRRRDA

-1059 VQSADP
+1059 LQSSDP
-1065 GAVEAERRKLFRME
+1065 GAVETERRKRFRME
-1079 GLMPGDPEL
+1079 GLMPSDPEL

-1094 APADVLKLRTTASG
+1094 APAEVLKLRTTASG
-1108 ALYKGSVT
+1108 APYKGSVT

-1127 CALRRAGEHLSRIRS
+1127 CALRRAEEHLSRIRS

-1151 IEQSNPCAWCDWH
+1151 MEQSNPCTWCDWH

-1170 DRLDGARARK
+1170 DRLDGARARRLK
-1180 FKALPMDEA
+1180 SLQPDEA
-1189 LLKIKAENGAEE
+1189 MLKIKSESDGESR
-1201 PEKL
+1201 EKL

>member
-14 AALSELLRRADART
+14 AALSELLRRADARM

-148 LNDLSYILEAYDVLI
+148 LNDLSYILEAYGALI
-163 KDRYQDGTSEFN
+163 EDRYQDGTSEFN
-175 AAIAR
+175 AAILRAR
-180 AGEAAFLREC
+180 EAAFLREC

-210 VSAVTDAGLLLPL
+210 VGAVTDAGLLLPL
-223 ENDERARDFD
+223 ENDEHARDFD

-245 SIAARRLGAPME
+245 SIAAKRLGAPME
-257 RVDVEEAEN
+257 RVDVEEA
-266 GDAARNGSAPAA
+266 
-278 PARELPRTAA
+278 AA
-288 AIPSA
+288 AE
-293 DASLPQESARSSA
+293 DASHEHFREPPEHSS
-306 MSAAEHNDAHSR
+306 
-318 AAATLAAEIPASPT
+318 P
-332 FSPSTSEIHLGGATA
+332 
-347 FSSSGKSHRP
+347 RP
-357 RLLVSVPPRKADLR
+357 RLRVSVPPRKADLR

-491 SPLNDDEADR
+491 SPLSDDEADR

-516 LRPLQRGTQAEL
+516 LRPLQRGAQAEL

-733 QRPGAIF
+733 QRPGAMF

-785 EGVPLPEIDASALSA
+785 EGVPLPAMDASALSA
-800 LRRSDAPAAKTG
+800 LRRSDAPAAKAG

-837 YGALSS
+837 YGALGS
-843 LSITRL
+843 LSVTRL

-870 DPFELNAKD
+870 DPFELNTKD

-967 QSFGREDGKKALTL
+967 QSFGREDGKRALTL

-1000 KTDYL
+1000 ATDYL

-1059 VQSADP
+1059 LQSSDP
-1065 GAVEAERRKLFRME
+1065 GAVEAERRKRFRME
-1079 GLMPGDPEL
+1079 GLMPSDPEL

-1094 APADVLKLRTTASG
+1094 VPAEVLKLRTTASG
-1108 ALYKGSVT
+1108 APYKGSVT

-1127 CALRRAGEHLSRIRS
+1127 CALRRAEEHLSRIRS

-1151 IEQSNPCAWCDWH
+1151 MEQSNPCTWCDWH

-1170 DRLDGARARK
+1170 DRLDGARARRLK
-1180 FKALPMDEA
+1180 SLQPDEA
-1189 LLKIKAENGAEE
+1189 MLKIKSESDGESR
-1201 PEKL
+1201 EKL

>member
-148 LNDLSYILEAYDVLI
+148 LNDLSYILEAYGALI
-163 KDRYQDGTSEFN
+163 EDRYQDGTSEFN
-175 AAIAR
+175 AAILRAR
-180 AGEAAFLREC
+180 EAAFLREC

-210 VSAVTDAGLLLPL
+210 VGAVTDAGLLLPL
-223 ENDERARDFD
+223 ENDEHARDFD

-245 SIAARRLGAPME
+245 SIAAKRLDAPME
-257 RVDVEEAEN
+257 RVDVEEA
-266 GDAARNGSAPAA
+266 AA
-278 PARELPRTAA
+278 EE
-288 AIPSA
+288 
-293 DASLPQESARSSA
+293 DASHEHFREPPEHSS
-306 MSAAEHNDAHSR
+306 
-318 AAATLAAEIPASPT
+318 
-332 FSPSTSEIHLGGATA
+332 
-347 FSSSGKSHRP
+347 P

-469 ALKALEKG
+469 ALNALEKG

-491 SPLNDDEADR
+491 SPLSDDEADR

-516 LRPLQRGTQAEL
+516 LRPLQRGAQAEL

-733 QRPGAIF
+733 QRPGAMF

-753 GGVAGEPALE
+753 GGVTGEPALE

-785 EGVPLPEIDASALSA
+785 EGVPLPAMDASALSA
-800 LRRSDAPAAKTG
+800 LRRSDAPAAKAG
-812 LRRLS
+812 LMRLS

-837 YGALSS
+837 YGALGS
-843 LSITRL
+843 LSVTRL

-870 DPFELNAKD
+870 DPFELNTKD

-967 QSFGREDGKKALTL
+967 QSFGREDGKRALTL

-1000 KTDYL
+1000 ATDYL

-1030 PIYLAAAQRRRDA
+1030 PVYLAAAQRRRDA

-1059 VQSADP
+1059 LQSSDP
-1065 GAVEAERRKLFRME
+1065 GAVEAERRKRFRME
-1079 GLMPGDPEL
+1079 GLMPSDPEL

-1094 APADVLKLRTTASG
+1094 APAEVLKLRTTASG
-1108 ALYKGSVT
+1108 APYKGSVT

-1127 CALRRAGEHLSRIRS
+1127 CALRRAEEHLSRIRS

-1151 IEQSNPCAWCDWH
+1151 MEQSNPCAWCDWH

-1170 DRLDGARARK
+1170 DRLDGARARRLK
-1180 FKALPMDEA
+1180 SLQPDEA
-1189 LLKIKAENGAEE
+1189 MLKIKSESDGESR
-1201 PEKL
+1201 EKL

>member
-148 LNDLSYILEAYDVLI
+148 LNDLSYILEAYGALI
-163 KDRYQDGTSEFN
+163 EDRYQDGTSEFN
-175 AAIAR
+175 AAILRAR
-180 AGEAAFLREC
+180 EAAFLREC

-210 VSAVTDAGLLLPL
+210 VGAVTDAGLLLPL
-223 ENDERARDFD
+223 ENDEHARDFD

-245 SIAARRLGAPME
+245 SIAAKRLGAPME
-257 RVDVEEAEN
+257 RVDVEEA
-266 GDAARNGSAPAA
+266 AA
-278 PARELPRTAA
+278 EE
-288 AIPSA
+288 
-293 DASLPQESARSSA
+293 DASHEHFREPPEHSS
-306 MSAAEHNDAHSR
+306 
-318 AAATLAAEIPASPT
+318 P
-332 FSPSTSEIHLGGATA
+332 
-347 FSSSGKSHRP
+347 RP

-441 AFADYGVPL
+441 AFADYSVPL

-491 SPLNDDEADR
+491 SPLSDDEADR

-516 LRPLQRGTQAEL
+516 LRPLQRGAQAEL

-602 GAMDQMQALMGDA
+602 GAMDQMQALMGDV

-753 GGVAGEPALE
+753 GGVTGEPALE

-785 EGVPLPEIDASALSA
+785 EGVPLPAMDASALSA
-800 LRRSDAPAAKTG
+800 LRRSDAPAAKAG

-837 YGALSS
+837 YGALGS
-843 LSITRL
+843 LSVTRL

-870 DPFELNAKD
+870 DPFELNTKD

-967 QSFGREDGKKALTL
+967 QSFGREDGKRALTL

-1000 KTDYL
+1000 ATDYL

-1030 PIYLAAAQRRRDA
+1030 PVYLAAAQRRRDA

-1059 VQSADP
+1059 LQSSDP
-1065 GAVEAERRKLFRME
+1065 GAVEAERRKRFRME
-1079 GLMPGDPEL
+1079 GLMPSDPEL

-1094 APADVLKLRTTASG
+1094 APAEVLKLRTTASG
-1108 ALYKGSVT
+1108 APYKGSVT

-1127 CALRRAGEHLSRIRS
+1127 CALRRAEEHLSRIRS

-1151 IEQSNPCAWCDWH
+1151 MEQSNPCTWCDWH

-1170 DRLDGARARK
+1170 DRLDGARARRLK
-1180 FKALPMDEA
+1180 SLQPDEA
-1189 LLKIKAENGAEE
+1189 MLKIKSESDGESR
-1201 PEKL
+1201 EKL

>member
-14 AALSELLRRADART
+14 AALSELLRRDDART

-148 LNDLSYILEAYDVLI
+148 LNDLSYILEAYDTLI
-163 KDRYQDGTSEFN
+163 EDRYQDGTSEFN
-175 AAIAR
+175 AAILRAR
-180 AGEAAFLREC
+180 EADFLREC

-210 VSAVTDAGLLLPL
+210 VGAVTDAGLLLPL
-223 ENDERARDFD
+223 ENDEHARDFD
-233 AFLPMF
+233 AFLPMH

-257 RVDVEEAEN
+257 RVDVEEA
-266 GDAARNGSAPAA
+266 
-278 PARELPRTAA
+278 
-288 AIPSA
+288 
-293 DASLPQESARSSA
+293 
-306 MSAAEHNDAHSR
+306 AAEDGVPPEH
-318 AAATLAAEIPASPT
+318 
-332 FSPSTSEIHLGGATA
+332 FSP
-347 FSSSGKSHRP
+347 RP
-357 RLLVSVPPRKADLR
+357 RLRVSVPPRKADLR

-427 LLRDPDAYDAPLRA
+427 LLCDPDAYDAPLRA

-491 SPLNDDEADR
+491 SPLSDDEADR

-669 PVNDDEGLLTPSQKR
+669 PVSDDEGLLTPSQKR

-733 QRPGAIF
+733 QRPGAMF

-785 EGVPLPEIDASALSA
+785 EGVPLPSIDASALSA
-800 LRRSDAPAAKTG
+800 LRRSDVPAARAG

-837 YGALSS
+837 YGALGS
-843 LSITRL
+843 LSVTRL

-870 DPFELNAKD
+870 DPFELNARD

-913 VSDLLLDAMRASG
+913 VSDLLLDAMRTSG

-986 LEGRIDRIDEWRDG
+986 LEGRIDRIDEWHDG
-1000 KTDYL
+1000 ATDYL

-1030 PIYLAAAQRRRDA
+1030 PVYLAAAQRRRDA

-1065 GAVEAERRKLFRME
+1065 GAVEAERRKRFRME
-1079 GLMPGDPEL
+1079 GLMPSDPEL

-1094 APADVLKLRTTASG
+1094 APAEVLKLRTTASG
-1108 ALYKGSVT
+1108 APYKDIVT

-1127 CALRRAGEHLSRIRS
+1127 CALRRAEEHLSRIRS

-1151 IEQSNPCAWCDWH
+1151 MEQSNPCAWCDWH

-1170 DRLDGARARK
+1170 DRLDGARARRLK
-1180 FKALPMDEA
+1180 SLQPDEA
-1189 LLKIKAENGAEE
+1189 MLKIKAESDGESR
-1201 PEKL
+1201 EKL

>member
-104 RGAERRR
+104 QGAERRR

-148 LNDLSYILEAYDVLI
+148 LNDLSYILEAYGALI
-163 KDRYQDGTSEFN
+163 EDRYQDGTSEFN
-175 AAIAR
+175 AAILRAR
-180 AGEAAFLREC
+180 EAAFLREC

-210 VSAVTDAGLLLPL
+210 VGAVTDAGLLLPL
-223 ENDERARDFD
+223 ENDEHARDFD

-245 SIAARRLGAPME
+245 SIAAKRLGAPME
-257 RVDVEEAEN
+257 RVDVEE
-266 GDAARNGSAPAA
+266 DAAEDTSHEHF
-278 PARELPRTAA
+278 REP
-288 AIPSA
+288 P
-293 DASLPQESARSSA
+293 EHSS
-306 MSAAEHNDAHSR
+306 
-318 AAATLAAEIPASPT
+318 P
-332 FSPSTSEIHLGGATA
+332 
-347 FSSSGKSHRP
+347 RP

-491 SPLNDDEADR
+491 SPLSDDEADR

-516 LRPLQRGTQAEL
+516 LRPLQRGAQAEL
-528 DALEPLRARLAEPL
+528 DALEPLRARLTEPL

-733 QRPGAIF
+733 QRPGAMF

-753 GGVAGEPALE
+753 GGVTGEPALE

-785 EGVPLPEIDASALSA
+785 EGVPLPAMDASALSA
-800 LRRSDAPAAKTG
+800 LRRSDAPAAKAG

-837 YGALSS
+837 YGALGS
-843 LSITRL
+843 LSVTRL

-870 DPFELNAKD
+870 DPFELNTKD

-967 QSFGREDGKKALTL
+967 QSFGREDGKRALTL

-1000 KTDYL
+1000 ATDYL

-1030 PIYLAAAQRRRDA
+1030 PVYLAAAQRRRDA

-1059 VQSADP
+1059 LQSSDP
-1065 GAVEAERRKLFRME
+1065 GAVEAERRKRFRME
-1079 GLMPGDPEL
+1079 GLMPSDPEL

-1094 APADVLKLRTTASG
+1094 APAEVLKLRTTTSG
-1108 ALYKGSVT
+1108 APYKGSVT

-1127 CALRRAGEHLSRIRS
+1127 CALRRAEEHLSRIRS

-1151 IEQSNPCAWCDWH
+1151 MEQSNPCTWCDWH

-1170 DRLDGARARK
+1170 DRLDGARARRLK
-1180 FKALPMDEA
+1180 SLQPDEA
-1189 LLKIKAENGAEE
+1189 MLKIKSESDGESR
-1201 PEKL
+1201 EKL

>member
-148 LNDLSYILEAYDVLI
+148 LNDLSYILEAYGALI
-163 KDRYQDGTSEFN
+163 EDRYQDGTSEFN
-175 AAIAR
+175 AAILRAR
-180 AGEAAFLREC
+180 EAAFLREC

-210 VSAVTDAGLLLPL
+210 VGAVTDAGLLLPL
-223 ENDERARDFD
+223 ENDEHARDFD

-245 SIAARRLGAPME
+245 SIAAKRLGAPME
-257 RVDVEEAEN
+257 RVDVEEA
-266 GDAARNGSAPAA
+266 AA
-278 PARELPRTAA
+278 EE
-288 AIPSA
+288 
-293 DASLPQESARSSA
+293 DASHEHFREPPEHSS
-306 MSAAEHNDAHSR
+306 
-318 AAATLAAEIPASPT
+318 
-332 FSPSTSEIHLGGATA
+332 
-347 FSSSGKSHRP
+347 P

-411 RRLVRQRGWR
+411 RRLVRQRSWR

-450 FLSSSRSAARH
+450 FLSSNRSAARH

-491 SPLNDDEADR
+491 SPLSDDEADR

-733 QRPGAIF
+733 QRPGAMF

-753 GGVAGEPALE
+753 GGVTGEPALE

-785 EGVPLPEIDASALSA
+785 EGVPLPAMDASALSA
-800 LRRSDAPAAKTG
+800 LRRSDAPAAQAG
-812 LRRLS
+812 LMRLS

-837 YGALSS
+837 YGALGS
-843 LSITRL
+843 LSVTRL

-870 DPFELNAKD
+870 DPFEMNTKD

-967 QSFGREDGKKALTL
+967 QSFGREDGKRALTL
-981 PGGCV
+981 PGGCI

-1000 KTDYL
+1000 ATDYL

-1030 PIYLAAAQRRRDA
+1030 PVYLAAAQRRRDA

-1059 VQSADP
+1059 LQSSDP
-1065 GAVEAERRKLFRME
+1065 GAVEAERRKRFRME
-1079 GLMPGDPEL
+1079 GLMPSDPEL

-1094 APADVLKLRTTASG
+1094 APAEVLKLRTTASG
-1108 ALYKGSVT
+1108 APYKGSVT

-1127 CALRRAGEHLSRIRS
+1127 CALRRAEEHLSRIRS

-1151 IEQSNPCAWCDWH
+1151 MEQSNPCTWCDWH

-1170 DRLDGARARK
+1170 DRLDGARARRLK
-1180 FKALPMDEA
+1180 SLQPDEA
-1189 LLKIKAENGAEE
+1189 MLKIKSESDGESR
-1201 PEKL
+1201 EKL

>member
-93 VRAAGENLTLY
+93 VRAADENLTLY

-148 LNDLSYILEAYDVLI
+148 LNDLSYILEAYGALI
-163 KDRYQDGTSEFN
+163 EDRYQDGTSEFN
-175 AAIAR
+175 AAILRAR
-180 AGEAAFLREC
+180 EAAFLREC

-210 VSAVTDAGLLLPL
+210 VGAVTDAGLLLPL
-223 ENDERARDFD
+223 ENDEHARDFD

-245 SIAARRLGAPME
+245 SVAAKRLGAPME
-257 RVDVEEAEN
+257 RVDVEEA
-266 GDAARNGSAPAA
+266 AA
-278 PARELPRTAA
+278 EE
-288 AIPSA
+288 
-293 DASLPQESARSSA
+293 DASHEHFREPPEHSS
-306 MSAAEHNDAHSR
+306 
-318 AAATLAAEIPASPT
+318 P
-332 FSPSTSEIHLGGATA
+332 
-347 FSSSGKSHRP
+347 RP

-491 SPLNDDEADR
+491 SPLSDDEADR

-516 LRPLQRGTQAEL
+516 LRPLQRGAQAEL
-528 DALEPLRARLAEPL
+528 DALEPLRARLTEPL

-733 QRPGAIF
+733 QRPGAMF

-785 EGVPLPEIDASALSA
+785 EGVPLPAMDASALSA
-800 LRRSDAPAAKTG
+800 LRRSDAPAAKAG

-837 YGALSS
+837 YGALGS
-843 LSITRL
+843 LSVTRL

-870 DPFELNAKD
+870 DPFELNTKD

-967 QSFGREDGKKALTL
+967 QSFGREDGKRALTL

-1000 KTDYL
+1000 ATDYL

-1030 PIYLAAAQRRRDA
+1030 PVYLAAAQRRRDA

-1059 VQSADP
+1059 LQSSDP
-1065 GAVEAERRKLFRME
+1065 GAVEAERRKRFRME
-1079 GLMPGDPEL
+1079 GLMPSDPEL

-1094 APADVLKLRTTASG
+1094 APAEVLKLRTTASG
-1108 ALYKGSVT
+1108 APYKGSVT

-1127 CALRRAGEHLSRIRS
+1127 CALRRAEEHLSRIRS

-1151 IEQSNPCAWCDWH
+1151 MEQSNPCAWCDWH

-1170 DRLDGARARK
+1170 DRLDGARARRLK
-1180 FKALPMDEA
+1180 SLQPDEA
-1189 LLKIKAENGAEE
+1189 MLRIKSESDGESR
-1201 PEKL
+1201 EKL

>member
-14 AALSELLRRADART
+14 AALSELLRRADARM

-148 LNDLSYILEAYDVLI
+148 LNDLSYILEAYGALI
-163 KDRYQDGTSEFN
+163 EDRYQDGTSEFN
-175 AAIAR
+175 AAILRAR
-180 AGEAAFLREC
+180 EAAFLREC

-210 VSAVTDAGLLLPL
+210 VGAVTDAGLLLPL
-223 ENDERARDFD
+223 ENDEHARDFD

-245 SIAARRLGAPME
+245 SIAAKRLGAPME
-257 RVDVEEAEN
+257 RVDVEEA
-266 GDAARNGSAPAA
+266 
-278 PARELPRTAA
+278 AA
-288 AIPSA
+288 AE
-293 DASLPQESARSSA
+293 DASHEHFREPPEHSS
-306 MSAAEHNDAHSR
+306 
-318 AAATLAAEIPASPT
+318 
-332 FSPSTSEIHLGGATA
+332 
-347 FSSSGKSHRP
+347 P

-491 SPLNDDEADR
+491 SPLSDDEADR

-506 VRWGLRGNRF
+506 IRWGLRGNRF
-516 LRPLQRGTQAEL
+516 LRPLQRGAQAEL
-528 DALEPLRARLAEPL
+528 DTLEPLRARLTEPL

-715 ATDYVSLSC
+715 ATDYVNLSC

-733 QRPGAIF
+733 QRPGAMF

-785 EGVPLPEIDASALSA
+785 EGVPLPAMDASALSA
-800 LRRSDAPAAKTG
+800 LRRSDAPAAKAG

-837 YGALSS
+837 YGALGS
-843 LSITRL
+843 LSVTRL

-870 DPFELNAKD
+870 DPFELNTKD

-913 VSDLLLDAMRASG
+913 VSDLLLEAMRASG

-967 QSFGREDGKKALTL
+967 QSFGREDGKRALTL

-1000 KTDYL
+1000 ATDYL

-1030 PIYLAAAQRRRDA
+1030 PVYLAAAQRRRDA

-1059 VQSADP
+1059 LQSSDP
-1065 GAVEAERRKLFRME
+1065 GAVEAERRKRFRME
-1079 GLMPGDPEL
+1079 GLMPSDPEL

-1094 APADVLKLRTTASG
+1094 APAEVLKLRTTASG
-1108 ALYKGSVT
+1108 APYKGSVT

-1127 CALRRAGEHLSRIRS
+1127 CALRRAEEHLSRIRS

-1151 IEQSNPCAWCDWH
+1151 MEQSNPCAWCDWH

-1170 DRLDGARARK
+1170 DRLDGARARRLK
-1180 FKALPMDEA
+1180 SLQPDEA
-1189 LLKIKAENGAEE
+1189 MLKIKSESDGESW
-1201 PEKL
+1201 EKL

>member
-148 LNDLSYILEAYDVLI
+148 LNDLSYILEAYGALI
-163 KDRYQDGTSEFN
+163 EDRYQDGTSEFN
-175 AAIAR
+175 AAILRAR
-180 AGEAAFLREC
+180 EAAFLREC

-210 VSAVTDAGLLLPL
+210 VGAVTDAGLLLPL
-223 ENDERARDFD
+223 ENDEHARDFD

-245 SIAARRLGAPME
+245 SIAAKRLGAPME
-257 RVDVEEAEN
+257 RVDVEEA
-266 GDAARNGSAPAA
+266 
-278 PARELPRTAA
+278 AA
-288 AIPSA
+288 AEDISHEHFREP
-293 DASLPQESARSSA
+293 PEHSS
-306 MSAAEHNDAHSR
+306 
-318 AAATLAAEIPASPT
+318 P
-332 FSPSTSEIHLGGATA
+332 
-347 FSSSGKSHRP
+347 RP

-491 SPLNDDEADR
+491 SPLSDDEADR

-516 LRPLQRGTQAEL
+516 LRPLQRGAQVEL
-528 DALEPLRARLAEPL
+528 DALEPLRAQLTEPL

-733 QRPGAIF
+733 QRPGAMF

-785 EGVPLPEIDASALSA
+785 EGVPLPAMDASTLSA
-800 LRRSDAPAAKTG
+800 LRRSDAPAAKAG

-837 YGALSS
+837 YGALGS
-843 LSITRL
+843 LSVTRL

-870 DPFELNAKD
+870 DPFELNTKD

-967 QSFGREDGKKALTL
+967 QSFGREDGKRALTL

-1000 KTDYL
+1000 ATDYL

-1030 PIYLAAAQRRRDA
+1030 PVYLAAAQRRRDA

-1059 VQSADP
+1059 LQSSDP
-1065 GAVEAERRKLFRME
+1065 GAVEAERRKRFRME
-1079 GLMPGDPEL
+1079 GLMPSDPEL

-1094 APADVLKLRTTASG
+1094 APAEVLKLRTTASG
-1108 ALYKGSVT
+1108 APYKGSVT

-1127 CALRRAGEHLSRIRS
+1127 CALRRAEEHLSRIRS

-1151 IEQSNPCAWCDWH
+1151 MEQSNPCTWCDWH

-1170 DRLDGARARK
+1170 DRLDGARARRLK
-1180 FKALPMDEA
+1180 SLQPDEA
-1189 LLKIKAENGAEE
+1189 MLKIKSESDGESR
-1201 PEKL
+1201 EKL

>member
-148 LNDLSYILEAYDVLI
+148 LNDLSYILEAYGALI
-163 KDRYQDGTSEFN
+163 EDRYQDGTSEFN
-175 AAIAR
+175 AAILRAR
-180 AGEAAFLREC
+180 EAAFLREC

-210 VSAVTDAGLLLPL
+210 VGAVTDAGLLLPL
-223 ENDERARDFD
+223 ENDEHARDFD

-245 SIAARRLGAPME
+245 SIAAKRLGAPME
-257 RVDVEEAEN
+257 RVDVEEA
-266 GDAARNGSAPAA
+266 AA
-278 PARELPRTAA
+278 EE
-288 AIPSA
+288 
-293 DASLPQESARSSA
+293 DASHEHFREPPEHSS
-306 MSAAEHNDAHSR
+306 
-318 AAATLAAEIPASPT
+318 P
-332 FSPSTSEIHLGGATA
+332 
-347 FSSSGKSHRP
+347 RP

-461 AAPEFLLT
+461 AALEFLLT

-491 SPLNDDEADR
+491 SPLSDDEADR

-516 LRPLQRGTQAEL
+516 LRPLQRGAQAEL

-733 QRPGAIF
+733 QRPGAMF

-785 EGVPLPEIDASALSA
+785 EGVPLPAMDASALSA
-800 LRRSDAPAAKTG
+800 LRRSDAPAAKAG

-837 YGALSS
+837 YGALGS
-843 LSITRL
+843 LSVTRL

-870 DPFELNAKD
+870 DPFELNTKD

-967 QSFGREDGKKALTL
+967 QSFGREDGKRALTL

-1000 KTDYL
+1000 ATDYL

-1030 PIYLAAAQRRRDA
+1030 PVYLAAAQRRRDA

-1059 VQSADP
+1059 LQSSDP
-1065 GAVEAERRKLFRME
+1065 GAVEAERRKRFRME
-1079 GLMPGDPEL
+1079 GLMPSDPEL

-1094 APADVLKLRTTASG
+1094 APAEVLKLRTTASG
-1108 ALYKGSVT
+1108 APYKGSVT

-1127 CALRRAGEHLSRIRS
+1127 CALRRAEEHLFRIRS

-1151 IEQSNPCAWCDWH
+1151 MEQSNPCAWCDWH

-1170 DRLDGARARK
+1170 DRLDGARARRLK
-1180 FKALPMDEA
+1180 SLQPDEA
-1189 LLKIKAENGAEE
+1189 MLKIKSESDGESR
-1201 PEKL
+1201 EKL

>member
-148 LNDLSYILEAYDVLI
+148 LNDLSYILEAYGALI
-163 KDRYQDGTSEFN
+163 EDRYQDGTSEFN
-175 AAIAR
+175 ATILRAR
-180 AGEAAFLREC
+180 EAAFLREC

-210 VSAVTDAGLLLPL
+210 VGAVTDAGLLLPL
-223 ENDERARDFD
+223 ENDEHARDFD

-245 SIAARRLGAPME
+245 SIAAKRLGAPME
-257 RVDVEEAEN
+257 RVDVEE
-266 GDAARNGSAPAA
+266 DAA
-278 PARELPRTAA
+278 EE
-288 AIPSA
+288 
-293 DASLPQESARSSA
+293 DASDEHICSTPEHSS
-306 MSAAEHNDAHSR
+306 
-318 AAATLAAEIPASPT
+318 P
-332 FSPSTSEIHLGGATA
+332 
-347 FSSSGKSHRP
+347 RP
-357 RLLVSVPPRKADLR
+357 CLRVSVPPRKADLR

-491 SPLNDDEADR
+491 SPLSDDEADR

-516 LRPLQRGTQAEL
+516 LRPLQRGAQAEL

-651 RACARPSKAILIL
+651 RTCARPSKAILIL

-733 QRPGAIF
+733 QRPGAMF

-785 EGVPLPEIDASALSA
+785 EGVPLPAMDASALSA
-800 LRRSDAPAAKTG
+800 LRRSDAPAAKAG
-812 LRRLS
+812 LMRLS

-837 YGALSS
+837 YGALGS
-843 LSITRL
+843 LSVTRL

-870 DPFELNAKD
+870 DPFELNTKD

-967 QSFGREDGKKALTL
+967 QSFGREDGKRALTL

-1000 KTDYL
+1000 ATDYL

-1030 PIYLAAAQRRRDA
+1030 PVYLAAAQRRRDA

-1059 VQSADP
+1059 LQSSDP
-1065 GAVEAERRKLFRME
+1065 GAVEAERRKRFRME
-1079 GLMPGDPEL
+1079 GLMPSDPEL

-1094 APADVLKLRTTASG
+1094 APAEVLKLRTTASG
-1108 ALYKGSVT
+1108 APYKGSVT

-1127 CALRRAGEHLSRIRS
+1127 CALRRAEEHLSRIRS

-1151 IEQSNPCAWCDWH
+1151 MEQSNPCAWCDWH

-1170 DRLDGARARK
+1170 DRLDGARARRLK
-1180 FKALPMDEA
+1180 SLQPDEA
-1189 LLKIKAENGAEE
+1189 MLKIKSESDGESR
-1201 PEKL
+1201 EKL

>member
-148 LNDLSYILEAYDVLI
+148 LNDLSYILEAYGALI
-163 KDRYQDGTSEFN
+163 EDRYQDGTSEFN
-175 AAIAR
+175 AAILRAR
-180 AGEAAFLREC
+180 EAAFLREC

-210 VSAVTDAGLLLPL
+210 VGAVTDAGLLLPL

-245 SIAARRLGAPME
+245 SIAAKRLGAPME
-257 RVDVEEAEN
+257 RVDVEE
-266 GDAARNGSAPAA
+266 DAA
-278 PARELPRTAA
+278 EE
-288 AIPSA
+288 
-293 DASLPQESARSSA
+293 DASHEHFREPPEHSS
-306 MSAAEHNDAHSR
+306 
-318 AAATLAAEIPASPT
+318 P
-332 FSPSTSEIHLGGATA
+332 
-347 FSSSGKSHRP
+347 RP

-469 ALKALEKG
+469 ALNALEKG

-506 VRWGLRGNRF
+506 IRWGLRGNRF
-516 LRPLQRGTQAEL
+516 LRPLQRGAQAEL
-528 DALEPLRARLAEPL
+528 DALEPLRARLTEPL

-733 QRPGAIF
+733 QRPGAMF

-785 EGVPLPEIDASALSA
+785 EGVPLPAMDASALSA
-800 LRRSDAPAAKTG
+800 LRRSDAPAAKAG
-812 LRRLS
+812 LMRLS

-837 YGALSS
+837 YGALGS
-843 LSITRL
+843 LSVTRL

-870 DPFELNAKD
+870 DPFELNTKD

-967 QSFGREDGKKALTL
+967 QSFGREDGKRALTL

-1000 KTDYL
+1000 ATDYL

-1030 PIYLAAAQRRRDA
+1030 PVYLAAAQRRRDA

-1059 VQSADP
+1059 LQSSDP
-1065 GAVEAERRKLFRME
+1065 GAVEAERRKRFRME
-1079 GLMPGDPEL
+1079 GLMPSDPEL

-1094 APADVLKLRTTASG
+1094 APAEVLKLRTTASG
-1108 ALYKGSVT
+1108 APYKGSVT

-1127 CALRRAGEHLSRIRS
+1127 CALRRAEEHLSRIRS

-1151 IEQSNPCAWCDWH
+1151 MEQSNPCTWCDWH

-1170 DRLDGARARK
+1170 DRLDGARARRLK
-1180 FKALPMDEA
+1180 SLQPDEA
-1189 LLKIKAENGAEE
+1189 MLKIKSESDGESR
-1201 PEKL
+1201 EKL

>member
-148 LNDLSYILEAYDVLI
+148 LNDLSYILEAYGALI
-163 KDRYQDGTSEFN
+163 EDRYQDGTSEFN
-175 AAIAR
+175 AAILRAR
-180 AGEAAFLREC
+180 EAAFLREC

-210 VSAVTDAGLLLPL
+210 VGAVTDAGLLLPL
-223 ENDERARDFD
+223 ENDEHARDFD

-245 SIAARRLGAPME
+245 SIAAKRLGAPME
-257 RVDVEEAEN
+257 RVDVEEA
-266 GDAARNGSAPAA
+266 AA
-278 PARELPRTAA
+278 EE
-288 AIPSA
+288 
-293 DASLPQESARSSA
+293 DASHEHFREPPEHSS
-306 MSAAEHNDAHSR
+306 
-318 AAATLAAEIPASPT
+318 
-332 FSPSTSEIHLGGATA
+332 
-347 FSSSGKSHRP
+347 P

-491 SPLNDDEADR
+491 SPLSDDETDR

-516 LRPLQRGTQAEL
+516 LRPLQRGAQAEL

-693 LGPDDADLSRLRR
+693 LDPDDADLSRLRR

-733 QRPGAIF
+733 QRPGAMF

-753 GGVAGEPALE
+753 GGVTGEPALE

-785 EGVPLPEIDASALSA
+785 EGVPLPAMDASALSA
-800 LRRSDAPAAKTG
+800 LRRSDAPAAKAG

-837 YGALSS
+837 YGALGS
-843 LSITRL
+843 LSVTRL

-870 DPFELNAKD
+870 DPFELNTKD

-894 SMDDLGELTAE
+894 SLDDLGELTAE

-967 QSFGREDGKKALTL
+967 QSFGREDGKRALTL

-1000 KTDYL
+1000 ATDYL

-1059 VQSADP
+1059 LQNSDP
-1065 GAVEAERRKLFRME
+1065 GAVEAERRKRFRME
-1079 GLMPGDPEL
+1079 GLMPSDPEL

-1094 APADVLKLRTTASG
+1094 APAEVLKLRTTASG
-1108 ALYKGSVT
+1108 APYKGSVT

-1127 CALRRAGEHLSRIRS
+1127 CALRRAEEHLSRIRS

-1151 IEQSNPCAWCDWH
+1151 MEQSNPCTWCDWH

-1170 DRLDGARARK
+1170 DRLDGARARRLK
-1180 FKALPMDEA
+1180 SLQPDEA
-1189 LLKIKAENGAEE
+1189 MLKIKSESDGESR
-1201 PEKL
+1201 EKL

>member
-148 LNDLSYILEAYDVLI
+148 LNDLSYILEAYGALI
-163 KDRYQDGTSEFN
+163 EDRYQDGTSEFN
-175 AAIAR
+175 AAILRAR
-180 AGEAAFLREC
+180 EAAFLREC

-210 VSAVTDAGLLLPL
+210 VGAVTDAGLLLPL
-223 ENDERARDFD
+223 ENDEHARDFD

-245 SIAARRLGAPME
+245 SIAAKRLGAPME
-257 RVDVEEAEN
+257 RVDVEEA
-266 GDAARNGSAPAA
+266 
-278 PARELPRTAA
+278 AA
-288 AIPSA
+288 AE
-293 DASLPQESARSSA
+293 DASHEHFREPPEHSS
-306 MSAAEHNDAHSR
+306 
-318 AAATLAAEIPASPT
+318 P
-332 FSPSTSEIHLGGATA
+332 
-347 FSSSGKSHRP
+347 RP
-357 RLLVSVPPRKADLR
+357 RLRVSVPPRKADLH

-491 SPLNDDEADR
+491 SPLSDDEADR

-516 LRPLQRGTQAEL
+516 LRPLQRGAQAEL

-733 QRPGAIF
+733 QRPGAMF

-785 EGVPLPEIDASALSA
+785 EGVPLPAMDASALSA
-800 LRRSDAPAAKTG
+800 LRRSDAPAARAG

-837 YGALSS
+837 YGALGS
-843 LSITRL
+843 LSVTRL

-870 DPFELNAKD
+870 DPFELNTKD

-942 STARVC
+942 STARMC

-967 QSFGREDGKKALTL
+967 QSFGREDGKRALTL
-981 PGGCV
+981 PGGFV

-1000 KTDYL
+1000 ATDYL

-1030 PIYLAAAQRRRDA
+1030 PVYLAAAQRRRDA

-1059 VQSADP
+1059 LQSSDP
-1065 GAVEAERRKLFRME
+1065 GAVEAERRKRFRME
-1079 GLMPGDPEL
+1079 GLMPSDPEL

-1094 APADVLKLRTTASG
+1094 APAEVLKLRTTASG
-1108 ALYKGSVT
+1108 APYKGIVT

-1127 CALRRAGEHLSRIRS
+1127 CALRRAEEHLSRIRN

-1151 IEQSNPCAWCDWH
+1151 MEQSNPCAWCDWH

-1170 DRLDGARARK
+1170 DRLDGARARRLK
-1180 FKALPMDEA
+1180 SLQPDEA
-1189 LLKIKAENGAEE
+1189 MLKIKSESDGESR
-1201 PEKL
+1201 EKL

>member
-148 LNDLSYILEAYDVLI
+148 LNDLSYILEAYGALI
-163 KDRYQDGTSEFN
+163 EDRYQDGTSEFN
-175 AAIAR
+175 AAILRAR
-180 AGEAAFLREC
+180 EAAFLREC

-210 VSAVTDAGLLLPL
+210 VGAVTDAGLLLPL

-245 SIAARRLGAPME
+245 SIAAKRLGAPME
-257 RVDVEEAEN
+257 RVDVEEA
-266 GDAARNGSAPAA
+266 AA
-278 PARELPRTAA
+278 EE
-288 AIPSA
+288 
-293 DASLPQESARSSA
+293 DASHEHFREPPEHSS
-306 MSAAEHNDAHSR
+306 
-318 AAATLAAEIPASPT
+318 P
-332 FSPSTSEIHLGGATA
+332 
-347 FSSSGKSHRP
+347 RP

-491 SPLNDDEADR
+491 SPLSDDEADR

-516 LRPLQRGTQAEL
+516 LRPLQRGAQAEL

-733 QRPGAIF
+733 QRPGAMF

-785 EGVPLPEIDASALSA
+785 EGVPLPAMDASALSA
-800 LRRSDAPAAKTG
+800 LRRSDAPAAKAG

-837 YGALSS
+837 YGALGS
-843 LSITRL
+843 LSVTRL

-948 AAVLA
+948 AAVLV

-967 QSFGREDGKKALTL
+967 QSFGREDGKRALTL

-1000 KTDYL
+1000 ATDYL

-1030 PIYLAAAQRRRDA
+1030 PVYLAAAQRRRDA

-1059 VQSADP
+1059 LQSSDP
-1065 GAVEAERRKLFRME
+1065 GAVETERRKRFRME
-1079 GLMPGDPEL
+1079 GLMPSDPEL

-1094 APADVLKLRTTASG
+1094 APAEVLKLRTTASG
-1108 ALYKGSVT
+1108 APYKGSVT

-1127 CALRRAGEHLSRIRS
+1127 CALRRAEEHLSRIRS

-1151 IEQSNPCAWCDWH
+1151 MEQSNPCTWCDWH

-1170 DRLDGARARK
+1170 DRLDGARARRLK
-1180 FKALPMDEA
+1180 SLQPDEA
-1189 LLKIKAENGAEE
+1189 MLKIKSESDGESR
-1201 PEKL
+1201 EKL

>member
-111 GFPERCAAQLERIRQ
+111 GFPERCAAQLEHIRQ

-148 LNDLSYILEAYDVLI
+148 LNDLSYILEAYGALI
-163 KDRYQDGTSEFN
+163 EDRYQDGTSEFN
-175 AAIAR
+175 AAILRAR
-180 AGEAAFLREC
+180 EAAFLRKC

-210 VSAVTDAGLLLPL
+210 VGAVTDAGLLLPL
-223 ENDERARDFD
+223 ENDEHARDFD

-245 SIAARRLGAPME
+245 SIAAKRLGAPME
-257 RVDVEEAEN
+257 RVDVEEA
-266 GDAARNGSAPAA
+266 AA
-278 PARELPRTAA
+278 EE
-288 AIPSA
+288 
-293 DASLPQESARSSA
+293 DASHEHFREPPEHSS
-306 MSAAEHNDAHSR
+306 
-318 AAATLAAEIPASPT
+318 
-332 FSPSTSEIHLGGATA
+332 
-347 FSSSGKSHRP
+347 P

-491 SPLNDDEADR
+491 SPLSDDEADR

-506 VRWGLRGNRF
+506 VHWGLRGNRF
-516 LRPLQRGTQAEL
+516 LRPLQRGAQAEL

-733 QRPGAIF
+733 QRPGAMF

-753 GGVAGEPALE
+753 GGVTGEPALE

-785 EGVPLPEIDASALSA
+785 EGVPLPAMDASALSA
-800 LRRSDAPAAKTG
+800 LRRSDAPAAKAG

-837 YGALSS
+837 YGALGS
-843 LSITRL
+843 LSVTRL

-870 DPFELNAKD
+870 DPFELNTKD

-967 QSFGREDGKKALTL
+967 QSFGREDGKRALTL

-1000 KTDYL
+1000 ATDYL

-1030 PIYLAAAQRRRDA
+1030 PVYLAAAQRRRDA

-1059 VQSADP
+1059 LQSSDP
-1065 GAVEAERRKLFRME
+1065 GAVEAERRKRFRME
-1079 GLMPGDPEL
+1079 GLMPSDPEL

-1094 APADVLKLRTTASG
+1094 VPAEVLKLRTTASG
-1108 ALYKGSVT
+1108 APYKGSVT

-1127 CALRRAGEHLSRIRS
+1127 CALRRAEEHLSRIRS

-1151 IEQSNPCAWCDWH
+1151 MEQSNPCTWCDWH

-1170 DRLDGARARK
+1170 DRLDGARARRLK
-1180 FKALPMDEA
+1180 SLQPDEA
-1189 LLKIKAENGAEE
+1189 MLKIKSESDGESR
-1201 PEKL
+1201 EKL

>member
-148 LNDLSYILEAYDVLI
+148 LNDLSYILEAYGALI
-163 KDRYQDGTSEFN
+163 EDRYQDGTSEFN
-175 AAIAR
+175 AAILRAR
-180 AGEAAFLREC
+180 EAAFLREC

-210 VSAVTDAGLLLPL
+210 VGAVTDAGLLLPL
-223 ENDERARDFD
+223 ENDEHARDFD

-245 SIAARRLGAPME
+245 SIAAKRLGAPME
-257 RVDVEEAEN
+257 RVDVEEA
-266 GDAARNGSAPAA
+266 AA
-278 PARELPRTAA
+278 EE
-288 AIPSA
+288 
-293 DASLPQESARSSA
+293 DASHEHFREPPEHSS
-306 MSAAEHNDAHSR
+306 
-318 AAATLAAEIPASPT
+318 
-332 FSPSTSEIHLGGATA
+332 
-347 FSSSGKSHRP
+347 P

-491 SPLNDDEADR
+491 SPLSDDETDR

-516 LRPLQRGTQAEL
+516 LRPLQRGAQAEL

-588 EIAGEEGQVWNRML
+588 EIAGEEGQGWNRML
-602 GAMDQMQALMGDA
+602 GAIDQMQALMGDA

-733 QRPGAIF
+733 QRPGAMF

-753 GGVAGEPALE
+753 GGVTGEPALE

-785 EGVPLPEIDASALSA
+785 EGVPLPAMDASALSA
-800 LRRSDAPAAKTG
+800 LRRSDAPAAKAG

-837 YGALSS
+837 YGALGS
-843 LSITRL
+843 LSVTRL

-870 DPFELNAKD
+870 DPFELNTKD

-967 QSFGREDGKKALTL
+967 QSFGREDGKRALTL

-1000 KTDYL
+1000 ATDYL

-1059 VQSADP
+1059 LQNSDP
-1065 GAVEAERRKLFRME
+1065 GAVEAERRKRFRME
-1079 GLMPGDPEL
+1079 GLMPSDPEL

-1094 APADVLKLRTTASG
+1094 APAEVLKLRTTASG
-1108 ALYKGSVT
+1108 APYKGSVT

-1127 CALRRAGEHLSRIRS
+1127 CALRRAEEHLSRIRS

-1151 IEQSNPCAWCDWH
+1151 MEQSNPCTWCDWH

-1170 DRLDGARARK
+1170 DRLDGARARRLK
-1180 FKALPMDEA
+1180 SLQPDEA
-1189 LLKIKAENGAEE
+1189 MLKIKSESDGESR
-1201 PEKL
+1201 EKL

>member
-148 LNDLSYILEAYDVLI
+148 LNDLSYILEAYGALI
-163 KDRYQDGTSEFN
+163 EDRYQDGTSEFN
-175 AAIAR
+175 AAILRAR
-180 AGEAAFLREC
+180 EAAFLREC

-196 FDMMPPTLHGLIAS
+196 FDMMPPALHGLIAS
-210 VSAVTDAGLLLPL
+210 VGAVTDAGLLLPL
-223 ENDERARDFD
+223 ENDEHARDFD

-245 SIAARRLGAPME
+245 SIAAKRLGAPME
-257 RVDVEEAEN
+257 RVDVEEA
-266 GDAARNGSAPAA
+266 
-278 PARELPRTAA
+278 AA
-288 AIPSA
+288 AE
-293 DASLPQESARSSA
+293 DASHEHFREPPEHSSP
-306 MSAAEHNDAHSR
+306 H
-318 AAATLAAEIPASPT
+318 
-332 FSPSTSEIHLGGATA
+332 
-347 FSSSGKSHRP
+347 
-357 RLLVSVPPRKADLR
+357 LLVSVPPRKADLR

-491 SPLNDDEADR
+491 SPLSDDEADR

-528 DALEPLRARLAEPL
+528 DALEPLRARLADPL

-733 QRPGAIF
+733 QRPGAMF

-785 EGVPLPEIDASALSA
+785 EGVPLPAMDASALSA
-800 LRRSDAPAAKTG
+800 LRRSDAPAAKAG
-812 LRRLS
+812 LMRLS

-837 YGALSS
+837 YGALGS
-843 LSITRL
+843 LSVTRL

-967 QSFGREDGKKALTL
+967 QSFGREDGKRALTL

-1000 KTDYL
+1000 ATDYL

-1030 PIYLAAAQRRRDA
+1030 PVYLAAAQRRRDA

-1059 VQSADP
+1059 LQSSDP
-1065 GAVEAERRKLFRME
+1065 GAVEAERRKRFRME
-1079 GLMPGDPEL
+1079 GLMPSDPEL

-1094 APADVLKLRTTASG
+1094 APAEVLKLRTTASG
-1108 ALYKGSVT
+1108 APYKGSVT

-1127 CALRRAGEHLSRIRS
+1127 CALRRAEEHLSRIRS

-1151 IEQSNPCAWCDWH
+1151 MEQSNPCTWCDWH

-1170 DRLDGARARK
+1170 DRLDGARARRLK
-1180 FKALPMDEA
+1180 SLQPDEA
-1189 LLKIKAENGAEE
+1189 MLKIKSESDGESR
-1201 PEKL
+1201 EKL

>member
-148 LNDLSYILEAYDVLI
+148 LNDLSYILEAYGALI
-163 KDRYQDGTSEFN
+163 EDRYQDGTSEFN
-175 AAIAR
+175 AAILRAR
-180 AGEAAFLREC
+180 EAAFLREC

-210 VSAVTDAGLLLPL
+210 VGAVTDAGLLLPL
-223 ENDERARDFD
+223 ENDEHARDFD

-245 SIAARRLGAPME
+245 SIAAKRLGAPME
-257 RVDVEEAEN
+257 RVDVE
-266 GDAARNGSAPAA
+266 DAAA
-278 PARELPRTAA
+278 
-288 AIPSA
+288 A
-293 DASLPQESARSSA
+293 DASHEHFREPPEHSS
-306 MSAAEHNDAHSR
+306 
-318 AAATLAAEIPASPT
+318 P
-332 FSPSTSEIHLGGATA
+332 
-347 FSSSGKSHRP
+347 RP

-469 ALKALEKG
+469 ALKVLEKG

-491 SPLNDDEADR
+491 SPLSDDEADR

-516 LRPLQRGTQAEL
+516 LRPLQRGAQAEL

-733 QRPGAIF
+733 QRPGAMF

-785 EGVPLPEIDASALSA
+785 EGVPLPAMDASALSA
-800 LRRSDAPAAKTG
+800 LRRSDAPAAKAG

-837 YGALSS
+837 YGALGS
-843 LSITRL
+843 LSVTRL

-870 DPFELNAKD
+870 EPFELNAKD

-967 QSFGREDGKKALTL
+967 QSFGREDGKRALTL

-1000 KTDYL
+1000 ATDYL

-1030 PIYLAAAQRRRDA
+1030 PVYLAAAQRRRDA

-1059 VQSADP
+1059 LQSSDP
-1065 GAVEAERRKLFRME
+1065 GAVEAERRKRFRME
-1079 GLMPGDPEL
+1079 GLMPSDPEL

-1094 APADVLKLRTTASG
+1094 APAEVLKLRTTASG
-1108 ALYKGSVT
+1108 APYKGSVT

-1127 CALRRAGEHLSRIRS
+1127 CALRRAEEHLSRIRS

-1151 IEQSNPCAWCDWH
+1151 MEQSNPCAWCDWH

-1170 DRLDGARARK
+1170 DRLDGARARRLK
-1180 FKALPMDEA
+1180 SLQPDEA
-1189 LLKIKAENGAEE
+1189 MLKIKSESDGESR
-1201 PEKL
+1201 EKL

>member
-14 AALSELLRRADART
+14 AALSELLRRANART

-148 LNDLSYILEAYDVLI
+148 LNDLSYILEAYGALI
-163 KDRYQDGTSEFN
+163 EDRYQDGTSEFN
-175 AAIAR
+175 AAILRAR
-180 AGEAAFLREC
+180 EAAFLREC

-210 VSAVTDAGLLLPL
+210 VGAVTDAGLLLPL
-223 ENDERARDFD
+223 ENDEHARDFD

-245 SIAARRLGAPME
+245 SIAAKRLGAPME
-257 RVDVEEAEN
+257 RVDVE
-266 GDAARNGSAPAA
+266 DAAA
-278 PARELPRTAA
+278 EE
-288 AIPSA
+288 
-293 DASLPQESARSSA
+293 DASDEHFREPPEHSS
-306 MSAAEHNDAHSR
+306 
-318 AAATLAAEIPASPT
+318 P
-332 FSPSTSEIHLGGATA
+332 
-347 FSSSGKSHRP
+347 RP
-357 RLLVSVPPRKADLR
+357 RLRVSVPPRKADLR

-491 SPLNDDEADR
+491 SPLSDDEADR

-516 LRPLQRGTQAEL
+516 LRPLQRGAQAEL
-528 DALEPLRARLAEPL
+528 DALEPLRARLTEPL

-602 GAMDQMQALMGDA
+602 GAIDQMQALMGDA

-684 VLSDFAHAY
+684 ILSDFAHAY

-733 QRPGAIF
+733 QRPGAMF

-785 EGVPLPEIDASALSA
+785 EGVPLPAMDASALSA
-800 LRRSDAPAAKTG
+800 LRRSDAPAAKAG
-812 LRRLS
+812 LMRLS

-837 YGALSS
+837 YGALGS
-843 LSITRL
+843 LSVTRL

-870 DPFELNAKD
+870 DPFELNTKD

-967 QSFGREDGKKALTL
+967 QSFGREDGKRALTL

-986 LEGRIDRIDEWRDG
+986 LEGRIDRVDEWRDG
-1000 KTDYL
+1000 ATDYL

-1030 PIYLAAAQRRRDA
+1030 PVYLAAAQRRRDA

-1059 VQSADP
+1059 LQSSDP
-1065 GAVEAERRKLFRME
+1065 GAVEAERRKRFRME
-1079 GLMPGDPEL
+1079 GLMPSDPEL

-1094 APADVLKLRTTASG
+1094 VPAEVLKLRTTASG
-1108 ALYKGSVT
+1108 APYKGSVT

-1127 CALRRAGEHLSRIRS
+1127 CALRRAEEHLSRIRS

-1151 IEQSNPCAWCDWH
+1151 MEQSNPCTWCDWH

-1170 DRLDGARARK
+1170 DRLDGARARRLK
-1180 FKALPMDEA
+1180 SLQPDEA
-1189 LLKIKAENGAEE
+1189 MLKIKSESDGESR
-1201 PEKL
+1201 EKL